1 MRSYLE
7 KKEHF
12 GLRKLSTGLASVL
25 LATTFMTAGHS
36 QTVHADSTNKDDHE
50 STDEN
55 VPENDTK
62 DFMTQDEDN
71 SQEVKINYV
80 NANNETVSTQ
90 IAHLNKGDKIT
101 YAVPDGYKTDNDLA
115 DKFDGEKTEITVNV
129 TKQEVAN
136 PQEQNKQE
144 NAKEVA
150 DNDKQASPSQ
160 QETKKQTEKADSDQ
174 AKAITEKAKTDTV
187 KDDANTAKP
196 ETAKTDSTDQT
207 TKVVKPETKQAE
219 KAETAEKVAEPVKA
233 DSQTA
238 NKDTQAK
245 PSSKLKSSLIDQKAN
260 ESTSVV
266 NANANGQD
274 DNQAKPQKT
283 PLDKSNVEKA
293 TENLLDDSANYF
305 DDTPISSLIDT
316 RANSFMAAPLGVVDS
331 RVNDESNRNLTAR
344 LNALYGASFIATGGG
359 SNPNY
364 PNLTIDNWTDPTA
377 WGMVKTSVGWIYP
390 DRAGNFRASQSDS
403 YLYSGDHNRA
413 SGQHQIGLKD
423 MLAESRLSINAT
435 IDQATANKSTNQD
448 VLLVS
453 IPRLIND
460 PDYGEA
466 GHISGFVGAGLSSS
480 IKINRTIYDKY
491 GNEIG
496 TLWVGTDRN
505 TAQVWFH
512 NTGSNYSS
520 DVNIKFDCDYLNR
533 DLGWPNN
540 YQYMAKTGKTFS
552 EIFANSDGSTVRY
565 DHVYNPAQD
574 DTTYPYNENTTWSN
588 PNNLVAS
595 AYWSV
600 IHMGSFGA
608 GFNQPL
614 NNEFHRVIS
623 FSYQD
628 ETGKIV
634 PVSGVGSLH
643 AITSMRLTNGTDSM
657 NSYRYD
663 LYSVGHSIRLADN
676 LSAKDVYDQTPVGS
690 TSYSMQK
697 DGSILL
703 GYNVNTNQFKY
714 EDWQIQEAID
724 SQYYFNYQ
732 HPEQKDQWLQAT
744 LDAYHKHNMNP
755 VSISGLEQVIDAS
768 SDKHYNALTVDVTPN
783 GDSHTVIDRQQGNTA
798 DGQAGYVQNALVK
811 YVDQNTGKQ
820 ISVQPIMGGQDKDV
834 KFVDNVPSDYV
845 LVNNTDRDFTYHF
858 TYDNNPDKTIYV
870 MPKIV
875 GQSTRNMKENADGL
889 LNYDLSQV
897 RGDPNVQIIQDDD
910 KVFNVDPK
918 DPNSLYNQARAI
930 GDDYDNQDNTIYQQI
945 EQYEQELAK
954 YNKAKAQYIDQ
965 LKTNGLWTN
974 DAVDPSTIKQNL
986 HLDLN
991 DHNNSIRPVVSVTD
1005 LENVEYESSLSPDFK
1020 APQWLKFKTNN
1031 AIPGMYAKLTYM
1043 GITNS
1048 YYGNRKIAKMVVT
1061 LSNVKAGA
1069 LNADGCISI
1078 VDGINNGFW
1087 RDHIAGTDMDIQF
1100 YDDNNNL
1107 ITFGDDAYLTV
1118 GSLNGHSNSTTE
1130 AVKLLSD
1137 GNPVQ
1142 LPQSGVKVHA
1152 DGGMYMDDGKDY
1164 PEALGLPSSFDN
1176 WDSSTEPNRIFG
1188 SAMIHVKGN
1197 HIKLRT
1203 YNLNDYTQNDNIG
1216 TNDPWFIWS
1225 TLMPQMSFDQ
1235 QPPKL
1240 VLHYHNNVLQE
1251 SISPEY
1257 KIIQQKPDGT
1267 SVTLT
1272 DIHPTFE
1279 RTGAVNLVDKSVDWY
1294 IPSYLYNVYEYEPNY
1309 SDGWSVS
1316 IDPLSGQ
1323 TYNDLSGVGENIGWL
1338 ITDQGVLENNKA
1350 YHDATGSNFIGF
1362 HDYDNIEIFDP
1373 DHQSS
1378 YSTHVDLSL
1387 PTPEYSGYVSFVD
1400 NSPVGKDYPKEPNSA
1415 GLIGLFGSNDPL
1427 QMHDNTTTIHYGV
1440 ERDWRVIED
1449 MPDGSQK
1456 VVFELKGA
1464 IPLLPDGKYG
1474 VNHDYN
1480 WLRQYLPYGHGLNQS
1495 IIVPG
1500 LGDSTFYNFNVDTK
1514 DGYTTVFSN
1523 LDQDA
1528 QYLNYNQAINLYR
1541 NADGTWTFDL
1551 FCGDGSE
1558 YSTLAPSHD
1567 WHIKY
1572 TPTITQTQEN
1582 DQSHFVIQQQNPN
1595 PVDHGDLY
1603 QQKIGDRSVLYRFS
1617 TSGHR
1622 TKYHN
1627 EVTGQDTYG
1636 NWTIDHFYAPDSQ
1649 GVIHDLGSAEFTQ
1662 DSAGQWGF
1670 WDVFNKYAP
1679 EGYMFQPDEVYT
1691 PYGKGPNIIPG
1702 YDLQSTVADS
1712 GTVHFDGNSSW
1723 ITFDNLD
1730 TPDDVAN
1737 MVSGN
1742 HTVTI
1747 SYTPVK
1753 NQNTISY
1760 QLTDPTN
1767 PDKNIHDH
1775 FNTGLA
1781 DAITTDQV
1789 GTIGLNSYKNAVN
1802 KNMYESY
1809 QTVLQNSYVDS
1820 IKVSVNGQDKVY
1832 KFRINGDNTISII
1845 LPDGR
1850 TMTES
1855 QYEAYAKQNLDPIRG
1870 FSLKT
1875 VTDRDG
1881 NVRISPESM
1890 VAVSDETLPVN
1901 SDDYS
1906 TNDGALTNERNDD
1919 LPTMFRMYAP
1929 SITYNL
1935 QAMGN
1940 KKTQED
1946 ANNEHVSD
1954 TFTIHYNIPEQ
1965 MSNYTDSTTEN
1976 DVYKIVASRDQHT
1989 EYDWEDLGYAN
2000 PIYDMEPDGN
2010 GGYEMV
2016 QVGSEEAYGYV
2027 PHQIDTGWYDA
2038 DLGSD
2043 DANQISVDDIVAN
2056 KLSDSA
2062 PFVFNDKATPMQAGG
2077 YRLVIYG
2084 YDKSGKRVDLTND
2097 LSHFVTIN
2105 RSDGSTDY
2113 YFAPYYNKGLSNF
2126 TDYIGNYLNDDTL
2139 SNDIYVTYEPI
2150 AQTKPIEYVDVR
2162 DYPDKDQGQL
2172 VATDQISGMQS
2183 STVTVQYHIP
2193 AGYVKDE
2200 TGNEEVPDTYTFNPD
2215 DNNTPIIVYIHAVS
2229 NINQDSHTYH
2239 RTIKFAGDFDGS
2251 SITWDNDGLETVIE
2265 EGGNTGSSFNF
2276 APGVSVKVIP
2286 DNDGNIGTGSWD
2298 FSHSES
2304 TNTLTGE
2311 TTDGEWI
2318 PDTGGFRATQ
2328 VGLTYDPATKTVRG
2342 LRGILNLPEG
2352 YHAYL
2357 NGDRNNKITEINEAT
2372 IDQESPDQDIVITI
2386 TKGDVGQKVEYV
2398 DDNGNVVGQEENPL
2412 EGQIGDK
2419 VSLNLAIP
2427 AGYDLA
2433 KSQSDPSVNITSS
2446 DPNNPVADI
2455 TITKEGVSKIHVT
2468 MSLIPVYHYDPKT
2481 PEDVLPGKDPDDSN
2495 NYFPQGVGK
2504 YDLNRTITRTI
2515 NVNLPSGGYTII
2527 QKVVLYR
2534 DAWVNPGNKAVT
2546 FMDSDTDHGYGKG
2559 TGWKFDAKN
2568 SSETVIQ
2575 TSGMGAFK
2583 QFNAPQVDGY
2593 APSISTV
2600 NEYAPLPDD
2609 LNTIVNINYAKTDNQ
2624 VTVVYDDVDQTGKEI
2639 TRYHMNKDAQGNGI
2653 GVTLT
2658 VPDGYDFATETDRNI
2673 FDQINS
2679 GNSASIPTNYGNPSL
2694 FTIHFKEKMQ
2704 DIANSDPAAQR
2715 TIKRQ
2720 VVIVNPDNTRD
2731 SVTIEVHMKRQAI
2744 YNEVTK
2750 STHYGDWKVASV
2762 PVTIYDHNLDNDEN
2776 DGIVTGDLLKG
2787 DKNDEFNKFFGNNTA
2802 VVTEVN
2808 GHTAVIIPR
2817 INIPTQNG
2825 YATMID
2831 NANSSGVNLSN
2842 EYVPMEVLLM
2852 NTGDKIN
2859 DQLGTETTDMTV
2871 TNTDNSGFDQ
2881 DQDLTKTIVAHYV
2894 ADEHEMTY
2902 KYVDIDNNQT
2912 IKGDSVIGN
2921 AGDTVDLDNELPDGY
2936 KLADGQTNFPDSY
2949 TFSAN
2954 DKRNQTKIVY
2964 VKNTNKPDRML
2975 APITSTTVELYTG
2988 KIYPDNQV
2996 RLQAT
3001 DFGKVYQRY
3010 LKDPTED
3017 NAFAVLQQLF
3027 PGLDKSDSIFG
3038 SGRGTIYDTTEF
3050 YSTAIN
3056 GHTLR
3061 SRFEHLSDTPMS
3073 ARSALDSFAD
3083 AISDLRDA
3091 DGKHARGGCIVAGSF
3106 KLIVSRDGKRQELT
3120 TKFDTHLPNA
3130 DKSDYLNQRYQLGSV
3145 VRYNKVSKGTVNG
3158 MPVSGFVPEYGP
3170 ISKSSDYEDMEK
3182 AVNDNSESEAEQILS
3197 KMVKQYHVGD
3207 KVIIDDMDVLNYLFP
3222 NIGGKEIY
3230 MSNDDSN
3237 ALGVIKAIYSGAK
3250 DQFEYLNE
3258 HPVENDDTPRPIIGY
3273 VPLVITPKGN
3283 ADDETVSATLQFG
3296 NDMEQI
3302 RQQYAERHPNHL
3314 INV

>member
-36 QTVHADSTNKDDHE
+36 QTVHADSTDKDDHE
-50 STDEN
+50 ATNEN

-80 NANNETVSTQ
+80 DANNETVSTQ

-101 YAVPDGYKTDNDLA
+101 YAVPDGYKADNDLT
-115 DKFDGEKTEITVNV
+115 DKFDGEKTEITVKV
-129 TKQEVAN
+129 TKQETAK

-144 NAKEVA
+144 NAEEVA
-150 DNDKQASPSQ
+150 DSDKQTSPSQ
-160 QETKKQTEKADSDQ
+160 EETKKQTEKADTDQ
-174 AKAITEKAKTDTV
+174 AKPSAEKAKTDTV
-187 KDDANTAKP
+187 KDDANIAKQ

-219 KAETAEKVAEPVKA
+219 PAETTEKVAEPTKA
-233 DSQTA
+233 DNQTA
-238 NKDTQAK
+238 NKEAQAK
-245 PSSKLKSSLIDQKAN
+245 PSSELKSSLIDQKAN

-274 DNQAKPQKT
+274 DNQTKPQKT

-305 DDTPISSLIDT
+305 DDTPISSLIDN

-344 LNALYGASFIATGGG
+344 LNALYGVSFIATGGG

-390 DRAGNFRASQSDS
+390 DRLNNYKANRSDS
-403 YLYSGDHNRA
+403 YLYSGNHDKDTGTHA
-413 SGQHQIGLKD
+413 MGIKD
-423 MLAESRLSINAT
+423 MLWQTGFNIDAT
-435 IDQATANKSTNQD
+435 IDVKTANASKNND
-448 VLLVS
+448 VLIAS

-460 PDYGEA
+460 PAFSES
-466 GHISGFVGAGLSSS
+466 GHLGNWGGAGLGAH
-480 IKINRTIYDKY
+480 INNNNTIYDSY
-491 GNEIG
+491 GNQIG
-496 TLWVGTDRN
+496 YLWLTSDRN
-505 TAQVWFH
+505 TELVYFH

-520 DVNIKFDCDYLNR
+520 DINIKFDNPNFTNR
-533 DLGWPNN
+533 DLGWPDN
-540 YQYMAKTGKTFS
+540 YQYMIKTGNTFS
-552 EIFANSDGSTVRY
+552 EIFINPDGTTSRY
-565 DHVYNPAQD
+565 DHSPLASQNDNTWVEGSDQHRDPNSNISTSSFWHTMYVNGSKRRVNG
-574 DTTYPYNENTTWSN
+574 DTPMNHQY
-588 PNNLVAS
+588 
-595 AYWSV
+595 
-600 IHMGSFGA
+600 
-608 GFNQPL
+608 
-614 NNEFHRVIS
+614 HRVFS

-628 ETGKIV
+628 KSGKNV
-634 PVSGVGSLH
+634 PVTGTNSPH
-643 AITSMRLTNGTDSM
+643 ARTYMKLTDGTQILS
-657 NSYRYD
+657 SFRYD
-663 LYSVGHSIRLADN
+663 IGLSNTNNIRLADN
-676 LSAKDVYDQTPVGS
+676 LSAQEVYDQTPMGD
-690 TSYSMQK
+690 TSYSLQK
-697 DGSILL
+697 DGSVLI
-703 GYNVNTNQFKY
+703 GYNFNINQLY
-714 EDWQIQEAID
+714 YNDNMINDAVD

-732 HPEQKDQWLQAT
+732 HPEQKEDWRQAT
-744 LDAYHKHNMNP
+744 LNAYHKNGMHPTN
-755 VSISGLEQVIDAS
+755 VGDFEQYIYPAN
-768 SDKHYNALTVDVTPN
+768 DKAYNSLVVEVTPDTN
-783 GDSHTVIDRQQGNTA
+783 TQTSADHQQGNTA
-798 DGQAGYVQNALVK
+798 DGQAGYMQNAMVK

-834 KFVDNVPSDYV
+834 KFVANVPTNYV
-845 LVNNTDRDFTYHF
+845 LTDFNNLDFTYHF
-858 TYDNNPDKTIYV
+858 RHDNNPDKIIYV
-870 MPKIV
+870 LPKIV
-875 GQSTRNMKENADGL
+875 GTSTSKLKQNASNLLEFELKRARSDSNIRLIEDSLVTYNFSSKIDG
-889 LNYDLSQV
+889 DLM
-897 RGDPNVQIIQDDD
+897 N
-910 KVFNVDPK
+910 K
-918 DPNSLYNQARAI
+918 ARALAV
-930 GDDYDNQDNTIYQQI
+930 DYDNQALD
-945 EQYEQELAK
+945 
-954 YNKAKAQYIDQ
+954 IDQ
-965 LKTNGLWTN
+965 
-974 DAVDPSTIKQNL
+974 Q
-986 HLDLN
+986 
-991 DHNNSIRPVVSVTD
+991 
-1005 LENVEYESSLSPDFK
+1005 
-1020 APQWLKFKTNN
+1020 
-1031 AIPGMYAKLTYM
+1031 
-1043 GITNS
+1043 
-1048 YYGNRKIAKMVVT
+1048 
-1061 LSNVKAGA
+1061 
-1069 LNADGCISI
+1069 
-1078 VDGINNGFW
+1078 
-1087 RDHIAGTDMDIQF
+1087 
-1100 YDDNNNL
+1100 
-1107 ITFGDDAYLTV
+1107 
-1118 GSLNGHSNSTTE
+1118 
-1130 AVKLLSD
+1130 
-1137 GNPVQ
+1137 
-1142 LPQSGVKVHA
+1142 
-1152 DGGMYMDDGKDY
+1152 
-1164 PEALGLPSSFDN
+1164 
-1176 WDSSTEPNRIFG
+1176 
-1188 SAMIHVKGN
+1188 
-1197 HIKLRT
+1197 
-1203 YNLNDYTQNDNIG
+1203 LNDYFAKKAQGQN
-1216 TNDPWFIWS
+1216 
-1225 TLMPQMSFDQ
+1225 PQ
-1235 QPPKL
+1235 L
-1240 VLHYHNNVLQE
+1240 VIHYHEGQLQE

-1257 KIIQQKPDGT
+1257 KIVQQKPDGT
-1267 SVTLT
+1267 TAVLQ
-1272 DIHPTFE
+1272 DIRPTFS

-1294 IPSYLYNVYEYEPNY
+1294 VPSYLYERRSDGSLIPNY
-1309 SDGWSVS
+1309 SDGWSFS

-1323 TYNDLSGVGENIGWL
+1323 MYSGLSGVGENIGWL
-1338 ITDQGVLENNKA
+1338 ITDQGRLERNKD
-1350 YHDATGSNFIGF
+1350 YHDATGADFIGF
-1362 HDYDNIEIFDP
+1362 HDYDNIDIFAH

-1378 YSTHVDLSL
+1378 YATHVDLSL

-1427 QMHDNTTTIHYGV
+1427 QMHDNTTTIHYGA

-1495 IIVPG
+1495 IIAPG
-1500 LGDSTFYNFNVDTK
+1500 DGDSTFYNFNVDTK

-1541 NADGTWTFDL
+1541 NVDGTWTFDL
-1551 FCGDGSE
+1551 FAGDGSE

-1572 TPTITQTQEN
+1572 TPTITQTTEN

-1649 GVIHDLGSAEFTQ
+1649 GVIHDLGPAEFTQ

-1723 ITFDNLD
+1723 IVFDNLD

-1742 HTVTI
+1742 HTITI
-1747 SYTPVK
+1747 SYTPNK
-1753 NQNTISY
+1753 NSNTIAY
-1760 QLTDPTN
+1760 KLTDPTN
-1767 PDKNIHDH
+1767 PTKDIHDH
-1775 FNTGLA
+1775 FNTSLT

-1809 QTVLQNSYVDS
+1809 QTILQNSYVDA
-1820 IKVSVNGQDKVY
+1820 IDVKVDGQVKTY
-1832 KFRINGDNTISII
+1832 KFQINGNNSVSII

-1850 TMTES
+1850 TMTEE
-1855 QYEAYAKQNLDPIRG
+1855 QYEAYAKQNFDPIRG

-1881 NVRISPESM
+1881 NLHVSPESM
-1890 VAVSDETLPVN
+1890 VVVSDETLPVN
-1901 SDDYS
+1901 SGDFS

-1919 LPTMFRMYAP
+1919 LPAMFRFYAP

-2000 PIYDMEPDGN
+2000 PIYDIEPDGN
-2010 GGYEMV
+2010 GGYMMV

-2027 PHQIDTGWYDA
+2027 PHQIDTGWYDD

-2077 YRLVIYG
+2077 YRLVIYS

-2172 VATDQISGMQS
+2172 VASDQISGMQS

-2193 AGYVKDE
+2193 IGYVEDE
-2200 TGNEEVPDTYTFNPD
+2200 TGNEEVPSTYTFNPD
-2215 DNNTPIIVYIHAVS
+2215 DNDTPIIVYIHAVS
-2229 NINQDSHTYH
+2229 NTTHDSHTFH
-2239 RTIKFAGDFDGS
+2239 RTIKFVGDFDGS
-2251 SITWDNDGLETVIE
+2251 SITWDNS
-2265 EGGNTGSSFNF
+2265 NT
-2276 APGVSVKVIP
+2276 ITP
-2286 DNDGNIGTGSWD
+2286 DNDGNIGNGSWD

-2311 TTDGEWI
+2311 KTEGEWTAD
-2318 PDTGGFRATQ
+2318 PNGSGDYTK
-2328 VGLTYDPATKTVRG
+2328 VGLAYDPATKTVRG

-2357 NGDRNNKITEINEAT
+2357 NGDRNQEITEIDEAT

-2398 DDNGNVVGQEENPL
+2398 DDNGNVVGQEDDPL

-2433 KSQSDPSVNITSS
+2433 KTQSDPSVNITSS
-2446 DPNNPVADI
+2446 DPDNPVADI

-2495 NYFPQGVGK
+2495 NYFPQGVDK

-2515 NVNLPSGGYTII
+2515 NVNLPDGGYTII

-2534 DAWVNPGNKAVT
+2534 DAWVNPGSKAIT

-2568 SSETVIQ
+2568 SSETIIQ
-2575 TSGMGAFK
+2575 ASGMGAFK

-2609 LNTIVNINYAKTDNQ
+2609 LNTIVNIDYAKTDNQ
-2624 VTVVYDDVDQTGKEI
+2624 ITVVYDDVDQTGKEI
-2639 TRYHMNKDAQGNGI
+2639 TRYHMNKDSQGNGI

-2679 GNSASIPTNYGNPSL
+2679 GNSASISTNYGNPSL

-2704 DIANSDPAAQR
+2704 DIADSDPAAQR

-2750 STHYGDWKVASV
+2750 ATHYGDWKVDSV
-2762 PVTIYDHNLDNDEN
+2762 PVTIYDHAKDNDEN

-3001 DFGKVYQRY
+3001 DFGNVYQRY

-3027 PGLDKSDSIFG
+3027 PGLDKSDSILG
-3038 SGRGTIYDTTEF
+3038 SGRGTVSVTTGF

-3056 GHTLR
+3056 GHTWPG
-3061 SRFEHLSDTPMS
+3061 LSEWSNIPMS

-3091 DGKHARGGCIVAGSF
+3091 DGKHARSGCIVAGSF

-3145 VRYNKVSKGTVNG
+3145 VRYNKVFKGTVNG
-3158 MPVSGFVPEYGP
+3158 MPVSGLVPEYGP
-3170 ISKSSDYEDMEK
+3170 ITVSGDYEDMEK

-3207 KVIIDDMDVLNYLFP
+3207 KVRIDDMDVLNYLFP

-3230 MSNDDSN
+3230 MPNDDSN

-3258 HPVENDDTPRPIIGY
+3258 HPVKNDDTPRPIIGY

-3302 RQQYAERHPNHL
+3302 RQQYAERHSHQR

>member
-50 STDEN
+50 ATDEN

-80 NANNETVSTQ
+80 DANNETVSTQ

-115 DKFDGEKTEITVNV
+115 DKFDGEKTEITVKV

-160 QETKKQTEKADSDQ
+160 QETKKQTAKADSDQ

-219 KAETAEKVAEPVKA
+219 KAETTEKVAEPVKA

-245 PSSKLKSSLIDQKAN
+245 PSSELKSSLIDQKAN

-274 DNQAKPQKT
+274 NNQVMSQKT

-316 RANSFMAAPLGVVDS
+316 RANSFMATPLGVVDS

-390 DRAGNFRASQSDS
+390 DQAGNFRASQSDS
-403 YLYSGDHNRA
+403 YLYSGDHNKA

-423 MLAESRLSINAT
+423 MLAENYLSINAT

-466 GHISGFVGAGLSSS
+466 GHLSGFGGAGLGPR
-480 IKINRTIYDKY
+480 ININRTIYDKY

-533 DLGWPNN
+533 DLGWPDN

-574 DTTYPYNENTTWSN
+574 DTTYRYNENTTWSN
-588 PNNLVAS
+588 PNNLGAS

-600 IHMGSFGA
+600 ISMGSFGA

-614 NNEFHRVIS
+614 NDEFHRVMS

-628 ETGKIV
+628 KTGQIV
-634 PVSGVGSLH
+634 PVSSVGGLH
-643 AITSMRLTNGTDSM
+643 AITSMRLTNGTDSID
-657 NSYRYD
+657 SYRYD
-663 LYSVGHSIRLADN
+663 LYTVGNPIRLADN
-676 LSAKDVYDQTPVGS
+676 LSAQDVYDQTPTGS

-697 DGSILL
+697 DGSVLL
-703 GYNVNTNQFKY
+703 GYNVNANQFKY

-744 LDAYHKHNMNP
+744 LDAYHKHDMNP
-755 VSISGLEQVIDAS
+755 VSISSFEQWIGAS
-768 SDKHYNALTVDVTPN
+768 SDKNYNALAVDVTPN

-798 DGQAGYVQNALVK
+798 DGQAGYMQNALVK

-834 KFVDNVPSDYV
+834 KFVANVPTNYV
-845 LVNNTDRDFTYHF
+845 LTDFNNLDFTYHF
-858 TYDNNPDKTIYV
+858 RHDNNPDKIIYV
-870 MPKIV
+870 LPKIV
-875 GQSTRNMKENADGL
+875 GTSTSKLKQNASNLLDFELKRARSDSNIRLIEDSLVTYNFSSKIDGDLMK
-889 LNYDLSQV
+889 
-897 RGDPNVQIIQDDD
+897 
-910 KVFNVDPK
+910 K
-918 DPNSLYNQARAI
+918 ARALAV
-930 GDDYDNQDNTIYQQI
+930 DYDNQALD
-945 EQYEQELAK
+945 
-954 YNKAKAQYIDQ
+954 IDQ
-965 LKTNGLWTN
+965 
-974 DAVDPSTIKQNL
+974 Q
-986 HLDLN
+986 
-991 DHNNSIRPVVSVTD
+991 
-1005 LENVEYESSLSPDFK
+1005 
-1020 APQWLKFKTNN
+1020 
-1031 AIPGMYAKLTYM
+1031 
-1043 GITNS
+1043 
-1048 YYGNRKIAKMVVT
+1048 
-1061 LSNVKAGA
+1061 
-1069 LNADGCISI
+1069 
-1078 VDGINNGFW
+1078 
-1087 RDHIAGTDMDIQF
+1087 
-1100 YDDNNNL
+1100 
-1107 ITFGDDAYLTV
+1107 
-1118 GSLNGHSNSTTE
+1118 
-1130 AVKLLSD
+1130 
-1137 GNPVQ
+1137 
-1142 LPQSGVKVHA
+1142 
-1152 DGGMYMDDGKDY
+1152 
-1164 PEALGLPSSFDN
+1164 
-1176 WDSSTEPNRIFG
+1176 
-1188 SAMIHVKGN
+1188 
-1197 HIKLRT
+1197 
-1203 YNLNDYTQNDNIG
+1203 LNDYFSKKAQGQNPN
-1216 TNDPWFIWS
+1216 
-1225 TLMPQMSFDQ
+1225 
-1235 QPPKL
+1235 L
-1240 VLHYHNNVLQE
+1240 VIHYHEGKLQE

-1257 KIIQQKPDGT
+1257 KIVQQKPDGT

-1294 IPSYLYNVYEYEPNY
+1294 KGYTNWYYGYFDKNGTIHKDDHIT
-1309 SDGWSVS
+1309 DGWQLTNAGGLDVSAITNWSHYKEYPTIWIMNPDFAKKDIYSGSASDLDIGGRHDTSINRSTDGSIAHMLAVGALATGATTNELRMKFSS
-1316 IDPLSGQ
+1316 IDNIPQIDGYQALLD
-1323 TYNDLSGVGENIGWL
+1323 YNPYNYG
-1338 ITDQGVLENNKA
+1338 
-1350 YHDATGSNFIGF
+1350 HDDDHTSYGTANF
-1362 HDYDNIEIFDP
+1362 
-1373 DHQSS
+1373 
-1378 YSTHVDLSL
+1378 
-1387 PTPEYSGYVSFVD
+1387 
-1400 NSPVGKDYPKEPNSA
+1400 
-1415 GLIGLFGSNDPL
+1415 IGLFGSNDPL
-1427 QMHDNTTTIHYGV
+1427 QMHDNTTTIHYAT

-1456 VVFELKGA
+1456 VVFELKGT

-1495 IIVPG
+1495 IIAPG
-1500 LGDSTFYNFNVDTK
+1500 DGDSTFYNFKVDTK

-1528 QYLNYNQAINLYR
+1528 QYLNYNQAINLWR

-1551 FCGDGSE
+1551 FAGDGSE

-1572 TPTITQTQEN
+1572 TPTITQTTEN

-1622 TKYHN
+1622 IKYHN

-1723 ITFDNLD
+1723 IVFDNLD

-1742 HTVTI
+1742 HTITI
-1747 SYTPVK
+1747 SYTPNK
-1753 NQNTISY
+1753 NSNTIAY
-1760 QLTDPTN
+1760 KLTDPTN
-1767 PDKNIHDH
+1767 PTKDIHDH

-1809 QTVLQNSYVDS
+1809 QTILQNSYVDS
-1820 IKVSVNGQDKVY
+1820 IDAKVDGQVKTY
-1832 KFRINGDNTISII
+1832 KFQINGNNSVSII

-1850 TMTES
+1850 TMTEE

-1881 NVRISPESM
+1881 NLHVSPESM
-1890 VAVSDETLPVN
+1890 VVVSDETLPVN
-1901 SDDYS
+1901 SGDFS

-1919 LPTMFRMYAP
+1919 LPAMFRFYAP

-1965 MSNYTDSTTEN
+1965 MANYTDSTTEN

-2000 PIYDMEPDGN
+2000 PIYDIEPDGN

-2027 PHQIDTGWYDA
+2027 PHQIDTGWYDD

-2172 VATDQISGMQS
+2172 VASDQISGMQS

-2193 AGYVKDE
+2193 AGYVEDE
-2200 TGNEEVPDTYTFNPD
+2200 TGNEEVPSTYTFNPD
-2215 DNNTPIIVYIHAVS
+2215 DNDTPIIVYIHAVS
-2229 NINQDSHTYH
+2229 NTTHDSHTFH
-2239 RTIKFAGDFDGS
+2239 RTIKFAGDFNGS
-2251 SITWDNDGLETVIE
+2251 SITWDNS
-2265 EGGNTGSSFNF
+2265 NT
-2276 APGVSVKVIP
+2276 ITP
-2286 DNDGNIGTGSWD
+2286 DNDGNIGNGSWD

-2311 TTDGEWI
+2311 KTEGEWTAD
-2318 PDTGGFRATQ
+2318 PNGSGDYTK
-2328 VGLTYDPATKTVRG
+2328 VGLAYDPATKTVRG

-2357 NGDRNNKITEINEAT
+2357 NGDRNNEITEIDEAT

-2398 DDNGNVVGQEENPL
+2398 DDNGNVVGQEDDPL

-2515 NVNLPSGGYTII
+2515 NVNLPDGGYTIV

-2568 SSETVIQ
+2568 SSETIIQ
-2575 TSGMGAFK
+2575 ASGMGAFK

-2609 LNTIVNINYAKTDNQ
+2609 LNTIVNIDYAKTDNQ
-2624 VTVVYDDVDQTGKEI
+2624 ITVVYDDVDQTGKEI
-2639 TRYHMNKDAQGNGI
+2639 TRYHMNKDSQGNGI

-2679 GNSASIPTNYGNPSL
+2679 GNSASISTNYGNPSL

-2704 DIANSDPAAQR
+2704 DIADSDPAAQR

-2750 STHYGDWKVASV
+2750 ATHYGDWKVASV

-2975 APITSTTVELYTG
+2975 SPITSTTVELYTG

-3010 LKDPTED
+3010 LKDSTED
-3017 NAFAVLQQLF
+3017 NALAVLQQLF
-3027 PGLDKSDSIFG
+3027 PGLDKSDSILG
-3038 SGRGTIYDTTEF
+3038 SGRGTVSVTTKF

-3061 SRFEHLSDTPMS
+3061 GLSKRSDTPMS

-3091 DGKHARGGCIVAGSF
+3091 DGKHARGGCIVDGSF

-3158 MPVSGFVPEYGP
+3158 MPVSGLVPKYGP
-3170 ISKSSDYEDMEK
+3170 ISKSSDYEDMKK

-3207 KVIIDDMDVLNYLFP
+3207 KVRIDDMDVLNYLFP

-3230 MSNDDSN
+3230 MPNDDSN
-3237 ALGVIKAIYSGAK
+3237 ALGVVKAIYSGAK

-3302 RQQYAERHPNHL
+3302 RQQYAERHPNHY

>member
-50 STDEN
+50 ATDEN

-80 NANNETVSTQ
+80 DANNETVSTQ

-101 YAVPDGYKTDNDLA
+101 YAVPNGYKTDNDLA
-115 DKFDGEKTEITVNV
+115 DKFDGEKTEITVKV

-160 QETKKQTEKADSDQ
+160 QETKKQIEKADSDQ
-174 AKAITEKAKTDTV
+174 AKAITEKTKTDTV

-196 ETAKTDSTDQT
+196 ET
-207 TKVVKPETKQAE
+207 KQAE
-219 KAETAEKVAEPVKA
+219 KAETTENVAEPVKA
-233 DSQTA
+233 DNPTA

-245 PSSKLKSSLIDQKAN
+245 PSSELKSSLIDQKAN

-274 DNQAKPQKT
+274 NNQAKPQKT
-283 PLDKSNVEKA
+283 PLDKSNIEKA

-364 PNLTIDNWTDPTA
+364 PNLTINNWTDPTA

-390 DRAGNFRASQSDS
+390 DQAGNFRASQSDS
-403 YLYSGDHNRA
+403 YLYSGDHNKA
-413 SGQHQIGLKD
+413 VGQRQVGLKD
-423 MLAESRLSINAT
+423 IMWDNHLQINAT

-460 PDYGEA
+460 PEYGES
-466 GHISGFVGAGLSSS
+466 GHISGFGGAGLGPR
-480 IKINRTIYDKY
+480 ININRTIYDKY

-588 PNNLVAS
+588 PNNLGAS

-600 IHMGSFGA
+600 ISMGSFGA

-614 NNEFHRVIS
+614 NNEFHRVMS

-628 ETGKIV
+628 KTGKIV
-634 PVSGVGSLH
+634 PVSGVGGLH
-643 AITSMRLTNGTDSM
+643 AITSMRLTNGTDSIG
-657 NSYRYD
+657 SYRYD
-663 LYSVGHSIRLADN
+663 LYNVGHSIRLADN

-703 GYNVNTNQFKY
+703 GYNVNANQFKY

-755 VSISGLEQVIDAS
+755 VSISSLEQWIGAS
-768 SDKHYNALTVDVTPN
+768 SDKNYNALAVDVTPN

-798 DGQAGYVQNALVK
+798 DGQAGYMQNALVK

-834 KFVDNVPSDYV
+834 KFVANVPTNYV
-845 LVNNTDRDFTYHF
+845 LTDFNNLDFTYHF
-858 TYDNNPDKTIYV
+858 RHDNNPDKIIYV
-870 MPKIV
+870 LPKIV
-875 GQSTRNMKENADGL
+875 GTSTFKLKQNASNLLDFELKRARSDSNIRLIEDSLVTYNFSSKIDGDLMKKAL
-889 LNYDLSQV
+889 ALAV
-897 RGDPNVQIIQDDD
+897 
-910 KVFNVDPK
+910 
-918 DPNSLYNQARAI
+918 
-930 GDDYDNQDNTIYQQI
+930 DYDNQALD
-945 EQYEQELAK
+945 
-954 YNKAKAQYIDQ
+954 IDQ
-965 LKTNGLWTN
+965 
-974 DAVDPSTIKQNL
+974 Q
-986 HLDLN
+986 
-991 DHNNSIRPVVSVTD
+991 
-1005 LENVEYESSLSPDFK
+1005 
-1020 APQWLKFKTNN
+1020 
-1031 AIPGMYAKLTYM
+1031 
-1043 GITNS
+1043 
-1048 YYGNRKIAKMVVT
+1048 
-1061 LSNVKAGA
+1061 
-1069 LNADGCISI
+1069 
-1078 VDGINNGFW
+1078 
-1087 RDHIAGTDMDIQF
+1087 
-1100 YDDNNNL
+1100 
-1107 ITFGDDAYLTV
+1107 
-1118 GSLNGHSNSTTE
+1118 
-1130 AVKLLSD
+1130 
-1137 GNPVQ
+1137 
-1142 LPQSGVKVHA
+1142 
-1152 DGGMYMDDGKDY
+1152 
-1164 PEALGLPSSFDN
+1164 
-1176 WDSSTEPNRIFG
+1176 
-1188 SAMIHVKGN
+1188 
-1197 HIKLRT
+1197 
-1203 YNLNDYTQNDNIG
+1203 LNDYFAKKAQGQNPN
-1216 TNDPWFIWS
+1216 
-1225 TLMPQMSFDQ
+1225 
-1235 QPPKL
+1235 L
-1240 VLHYHNNVLQE
+1240 VIHYHEGRLQE
-1251 SISPEY
+1251 SIAPEY

-1294 IPSYLYNVYEYEPNY
+1294 KGYTNWYYGYFDKNGTIHKDDRIT
-1309 SDGWSVS
+1309 DGWQLTNAGGLDVSAITSWSHYKEYPTIWIMNPDFAKKDIYSGNASNLDIGDQRDTNINRSTDGSIAHMLAIGTLTTGATTHELRMKFSS
-1316 IDPLSGQ
+1316 IDNIPQIDGYQALLD
-1323 TYNDLSGVGENIGWL
+1323 YNPYNYG
-1338 ITDQGVLENNKA
+1338 
-1350 YHDATGSNFIGF
+1350 HDDDHTGYGTANF
-1362 HDYDNIEIFDP
+1362 
-1373 DHQSS
+1373 
-1378 YSTHVDLSL
+1378 V
-1387 PTPEYSGYVSFVD
+1387 
-1400 NSPVGKDYPKEPNSA
+1400 
-1415 GLIGLFGSNDPL
+1415 GLFGSNDPL

-1474 VNHDYN
+1474 ANHDYN

-1495 IIVPG
+1495 IIAPG
-1500 LGDSTFYNFNVDTK
+1500 AGDSTFYNFNVDTK

-1551 FCGDGSE
+1551 FAGDGSE

-1572 TPTITQTQEN
+1572 TPTITQTTEN

-1723 ITFDNLD
+1723 IVFDNLD

-1753 NQNTISY
+1753 NQNTIAY
-1760 QLTDPTN
+1760 KLTDPTN
-1767 PDKNIHDH
+1767 PTKDIHDH

-1809 QTVLQNSYVDS
+1809 QTILQNSYVDS
-1820 IKVSVNGQDKVY
+1820 IDVKVDGQIKTY
-1832 KFRINGDNTISII
+1832 KFQINGDNTISII

-1890 VAVSDETLPVN
+1890 VVVSDETLPVN
-1901 SDDYS
+1901 SDDFS

-1919 LPTMFRMYAP
+1919 LPAMFRFYAP
-1929 SITYNL
+1929 EITYNL

-2027 PHQIDTGWYDA
+2027 PHQIDTGWYD
-2038 DLGSD
+2038 D
-2043 DANQISVDDIVAN
+2043 DINDDNANQISIDDIVGN

-2172 VATDQISGMQS
+2172 VASDQISGMQS

-2200 TGNEEVPDTYTFNPD
+2200 TGNEEVPSTYTFNPD

-2229 NINQDSHTYH
+2229 NTTHDNHTFH
-2239 RTIKFAGDFDGS
+2239 RTIKFAGDFNGS
-2251 SITWDNDGLETVIE
+2251 SITWDNGGLATVIE
-2265 EGGNTGSSFNF
+2265 LGGDTGSSFKF
-2276 APGVSVKVIP
+2276 EPGLNVEVKP
-2286 DNDGNIGTGSWD
+2286 DSEGNIGTGSWN

-2318 PDTGGFRATQ
+2318 PHTVGFYATQ

-2357 NGDRNNKITEINEAT
+2357 NGDRNNEITEIDEAT
-2372 IDQESPDQDIVITI
+2372 IDQESPNQDIVITI

-2398 DDNGNVVGQEENPL
+2398 DDDGNVVGQEENPL

-2495 NYFPQGVGK
+2495 NYFPQGVDK

-2515 NVNLPSGGYTII
+2515 NVNLPDGGYTII

-2534 DAWVNPGNKAVT
+2534 DAWVNPGNKAIT
-2546 FMDSDTDHGYGKG
+2546 FMDADTDHGYGKG

-2568 SSETVIQ
+2568 SSETIIQ
-2575 TSGMGAFK
+2575 ASGMGAFK

-2609 LNTIVNINYAKTDNQ
+2609 LNTIVNIDYAKTDNQ

-2653 GVTLT
+2653 GVKLT
-2658 VPDGYDFATETDRNI
+2658 VPDGYEFASETDRNN

-2679 GNSASIPTNYGNPSL
+2679 GSSTGIDTHYGNPNL
-2694 FTIHFKEKMQ
+2694 FTIHFREKVK
-2704 DIANSDPAAQR
+2704 DIADSDPAAKR

-2731 SVTIEVHMKRQAI
+2731 SVIIEVHMKRQAI

-2750 STHYGDWKVASV
+2750 ATHYGDWKVDSV
-2762 PVTIYDHNLDNDEN
+2762 PVTIYDHSEEKDDK
-2776 DGIVTGDLLKG
+2776 DGIFTRDLLQRDDEKDET
-2787 DKNDEFNKFFGNNTA
+2787 DKTPEEIEKEIQTKKEIEKFFGNNTA

-2808 GHTAVIIPR
+2808 GHTAVVIPR
-2817 INIPTQNG
+2817 INIPQEDG

-2859 DQLGTETTDMTV
+2859 DQLGTETQDMTI

-2881 DQDLTKTIVAHYV
+2881 AQDLDKTIVAHYV
-2894 ADEHEMTY
+2894 EDEHEMTY
-2902 KYVDIDNNQT
+2902 KYVDIDDGQT

-2936 KLADGQTNFPDSY
+2936 ELADGQINFPDSY
-2949 TFSAN
+2949 TFSDS

-2964 VKNTNKPDRML
+2964 VKNTEKPAKML
-2975 APITSTTVELYTG
+2975 SPITSTTVKLYSG
-2988 KIYPDNQV
+2988 SIYPDDQV
-2996 RLQAT
+2996 RLKAT
-3001 DFGKVYQRY
+3001 DFGKLYQKY
-3010 LKDPTED
+3010 LKNPTED

-3027 PGLDKSDSIFG
+3027 PGLDKSDTILG
-3038 SGRGTIYDTTEF
+3038 SGTGSISGTSGF
-3050 YSTAIN
+3050 YLTSIN
-3056 GHTLR
+3056 GYTYPGFTR
-3061 SRFEHLSDTPMS
+3061 WSSNPIS
-3073 ARSALDSFAD
+3073 AKDALNNYQEAVRDLGSAN
-3083 AISDLRDA
+3083 
-3091 DGKHARGGCIVAGSF
+3091 GKYAQGGCVLHGSF
-3106 KLIVSRDGKRQELT
+3106 ELIVSRDGKMQQLST
-3120 TKFDTHLPNA
+3120 DFDTDLPNA
-3130 DKSDYLNQRYQLGSV
+3130 DKSDYLNQRHELGSV

-3158 MPVSGFVPEYGP
+3158 MPVSGFVPEHGP
-3170 ISKSSDYEDMEK
+3170 VSKSSDYEDMEK

-3207 KVIIDDMDVLNYLFP
+3207 KVKIGYMDVLNYLFP

-3230 MSNDDSN
+3230 MPNNDSN
-3237 ALGVIKAIYSGAK
+3237 ALGIIKAIYSGAK

>member
-25 LATTFMTAGHS
+25 LATTFMAAGHS
-36 QTVHADSTNKDDHE
+36 QTVHADSTDKDDHE
-50 STDEN
+50 ATNEN

-80 NANNETVSTQ
+80 DANNETVSTQ

-101 YAVPDGYKTDNDLA
+101 YAVPDGYKADNDLA
-115 DKFDGEKTEITVNV
+115 DKFDGEKTEIAVKV
-129 TKQEVAN
+129 TKQETAK

-144 NAKEVA
+144 NTEEAA

-174 AKAITEKAKTDTV
+174 TKPSAEKAKTDTV
-187 KDDANTAKP
+187 KDDANTAKQ
-196 ETAKTDSTDQT
+196 ETAKTDSAGQA
-207 TKVVKPETKQAE
+207 TKSVKLETKQAE
-219 KAETAEKVAEPVKA
+219 PAETTEKAAEPAKA
-233 DSQTA
+233 DHQTA
-238 NKDTQAK
+238 NKEAQAK
-245 PSSKLKSSLIDQKAN
+245 PSSELKSSLIDQKAN

-266 NANANGQD
+266 NANANEQD
-274 DNQAKPQKT
+274 NNQAKPQKA
-283 PLDKSNVEKA
+283 PLDQNAVEK
-293 TENLLDDSANYF
+293 TTDNLLDDSANYF
-305 DDTPISSLIDT
+305 DDTPINSLIDN

-344 LNALYGASFIATGGG
+344 LNALYGTSFISTGGG

-390 DRAGNFRASQSDS
+390 EKLNNFRASQSDS
-403 YLYSGDHNRA
+403 YLYSGDHNKA

-423 MLAESRLSINAT
+423 MLAENYLSINAT

-460 PDYGEA
+460 PEYGES
-466 GHISGFVGAGLSSS
+466 GHISGFGGAGLSPR
-480 IKINRTIYDKY
+480 ININRTIYDKY

-520 DVNIKFDCDYLNR
+520 DVNIKFNCDYLNR
-533 DLGWPNN
+533 DLGWPDN

-574 DTTYPYNENTTWSN
+574 DTTYPYDENTTWSN
-588 PNNLVAS
+588 PNNLGAS

-600 IHMGSFGA
+600 ISMGSFGA

-614 NNEFHRVIS
+614 NNEFHRVMS

-628 ETGKIV
+628 KTGKIV
-634 PVSGVGSLH
+634 PVSGVGGLH
-643 AITSMRLTNGTDSM
+643 AVTGMRLTNGTDSM

-663 LYSVGHSIRLADN
+663 LYNVGHSIRLADN
-676 LSAKDVYDQTPVGS
+676 LSAQDVYDQTPTGS

-703 GYNVNTNQFKY
+703 GYNINTNQFKY
-714 EDWQIQEAID
+714 EDDQIQEAID

-755 VSISGLEQVIDAS
+755 VSISSLEQWIGAS
-768 SDKHYNALTVDVTPN
+768 SDKNYNALAVDVTPN

-798 DGQAGYVQNALVK
+798 DGQAGYMQNALVK

-834 KFVDNVPSDYV
+834 KFVANVPTNYV
-845 LVNNTDRDFTYHF
+845 LTDFNDLDFTYHF
-858 TYDNNPDKTIYV
+858 RHDNNPDKIIYV
-870 MPKIV
+870 LPKIV
-875 GQSTRNMKENADGL
+875 GMSTSKLKQNASNLLDFELKRARRDSNIRLIEDSLVTYNFSSKIDGDLMK
-889 LNYDLSQV
+889 
-897 RGDPNVQIIQDDD
+897 
-910 KVFNVDPK
+910 K
-918 DPNSLYNQARAI
+918 ARAMAN
-930 GDDYDNQDNTIYQQI
+930 DYDNQALN
-945 EQYEQELAK
+945 
-954 YNKAKAQYIDQ
+954 IDQ
-965 LKTNGLWTN
+965 
-974 DAVDPSTIKQNL
+974 Q
-986 HLDLN
+986 
-991 DHNNSIRPVVSVTD
+991 
-1005 LENVEYESSLSPDFK
+1005 
-1020 APQWLKFKTNN
+1020 
-1031 AIPGMYAKLTYM
+1031 
-1043 GITNS
+1043 
-1048 YYGNRKIAKMVVT
+1048 
-1061 LSNVKAGA
+1061 
-1069 LNADGCISI
+1069 
-1078 VDGINNGFW
+1078 
-1087 RDHIAGTDMDIQF
+1087 
-1100 YDDNNNL
+1100 
-1107 ITFGDDAYLTV
+1107 
-1118 GSLNGHSNSTTE
+1118 
-1130 AVKLLSD
+1130 
-1137 GNPVQ
+1137 
-1142 LPQSGVKVHA
+1142 
-1152 DGGMYMDDGKDY
+1152 
-1164 PEALGLPSSFDN
+1164 
-1176 WDSSTEPNRIFG
+1176 
-1188 SAMIHVKGN
+1188 
-1197 HIKLRT
+1197 
-1203 YNLNDYTQNDNIG
+1203 LNDYFAKKAQGQN
-1216 TNDPWFIWS
+1216 
-1225 TLMPQMSFDQ
+1225 PQ
-1235 QPPKL
+1235 L
-1240 VLHYHNNVLQE
+1240 VIHYHEGQLKE

-1257 KIIQQKPDGT
+1257 KIVQQKPDST

-1279 RTGAVNLVDKSVDWY
+1279 RTGAVNLVDKSVDWFKGDTDWY
-1294 IPSYLYNVYEYEPNY
+1294 YGYFDKNGTIHKDDHIT
-1309 SDGWSVS
+1309 DGWQLTNAGGLDVSAITSWSHYKEYPTIWIMNPDFAKKDIYSGNASGLDIDGRHDTNVNRSTDGSIAHMLAVGDLDTGATTHELRMKFSS
-1316 IDPLSGQ
+1316 IDNIPQIDGYQALLD
-1323 TYNDLSGVGENIGWL
+1323 YNPYNYG
-1338 ITDQGVLENNKA
+1338 
-1350 YHDATGSNFIGF
+1350 HDDDHTGYGTANF
-1362 HDYDNIEIFDP
+1362 
-1373 DHQSS
+1373 
-1378 YSTHVDLSL
+1378 V
-1387 PTPEYSGYVSFVD
+1387 
-1400 NSPVGKDYPKEPNSA
+1400 
-1415 GLIGLFGSNDPL
+1415 GLFGSNDPL

-1449 MPDGSQK
+1449 MPDGSEK
-1456 VVFELKGA
+1456 VAFELKGT

-1474 VNHDYN
+1474 VNNDYN
-1480 WLRQYLPYGHGLNQS
+1480 YDWLRQYLPYGKGLNQS
-1495 IIVPG
+1495 IIG
-1500 LGDSTFYNFNVDTK
+1500 SDYGDSTNYTFNVDNK
-1514 DGYTTVFSN
+1514 DGYTTVFN
-1523 LDQDA
+1523 NMGHDA
-1528 QYLNYNQAINLYR
+1528 QFFNYNQAINLFR
-1541 NADGTWTFDL
+1541 HTNGTWTFDL
-1551 FCGDGSE
+1551 FCGFPSE

-1595 PVDHGDLY
+1595 PADHGDLY
-1603 QQKIGDRSVLYRFS
+1603 QQKIGNRSVLYRFS

-1627 EVTGQDTYG
+1627 EVTNQDTYS
-1636 NWTIDHFYAPDSQ
+1636 NWIIDHYYAPDSQ
-1649 GVIHDLGSAEFTQ
+1649 GVIHDLGSAEFKQ
-1662 DSAGQWGF
+1662 DPSSGLWGF
-1670 WDVFNKYAP
+1670 WDVYDKYAP
-1679 EGYMFQPDEVYT
+1679 LGYQVQPNEVYT
-1691 PYGKGPNIIPG
+1691 PYGKGPNSIPG

-1747 SYTPVK
+1747 SYTPIK

-1832 KFRINGDNTISII
+1832 KFQINGDNTISII

-1881 NVRISPESM
+1881 NLRISPESM
-1890 VAVSDETLPVN
+1890 VVVSDETLPIN
-1901 SDDYS
+1901 SDDCS

-1940 KKTQED
+1940 KKTDEP
-1946 ANNEHVSD
+1946 ANNTTVSD

-1965 MSNYTDSTTEN
+1965 MANYTESTTEN
-1976 DVYKIVASRDQHT
+1976 DVYKISAQRDQYT
-1989 EYDWEDLGYAN
+1989 EYDWEYLGYDN

-2016 QVGSEEAYGYV
+2016 QIGSEPAYGYV
-2027 PHQIDTGWYDA
+2027 PHQIDTGWYD
-2038 DLGSD
+2038 SD
-2043 DANQISVDDIVAN
+2043 INDDNANQISIDDIVGN

-2062 PFVFNDKATPMQAGG
+2062 PFVFNDKATPLQAGG

-2097 LSHFVTIN
+2097 LNRFVQVS
-2105 RSDGSTDY
+2105 RSDGSMDY
-2113 YFAPYYNKGLSNF
+2113 YFAPYYNKGLTNY
-2126 TDYIGNYLNDDTL
+2126 TDYIGNYLNDDEL
-2139 SNDIYVTYEPI
+2139 ENDIYVTYEPI
-2150 AQTKPIEYVDVR
+2150 NQTKQIEYVDIQ
-2162 DYPDKDQGQL
+2162 DYPDKDEGQL

-2215 DNNTPIIVYIHAVS
+2215 NNNTPIIVYIHAAS
-2229 NINQDSHTYH
+2229 NMTQDSHTYH
-2239 RTIKFAGDFDGS
+2239 RTIKFAGDFNGS
-2251 SITWDNDGLETVIE
+2251 SITWDN
-2265 EGGNTGSSFNF
+2265 GNTVTPNS
-2276 APGVSVKVIP
+2276 
-2286 DNDGNIGTGSWD
+2286 DGNIGSGSWN
-2298 FSHSES
+2298 FSQSS
-2304 TNTLTGE
+2304 ATNTLTGE
-2311 TTDGEWI
+2311 KTDGEWVA
-2318 PDTGGFRATQ
+2318 DQNGSGDFSQ
-2328 VGLTYDPATKTVRG
+2328 VGLSYDTATKTVRG
-2342 LRGILNLPEG
+2342 LVGKLNLPEG

-2357 NGDRNNKITEINEAT
+2357 NGDRNNEITEIDEAT
-2372 IDQESPDQDIVITI
+2372 IDQDSPDQDIVITI

-2398 DDNGNVVGQEENPL
+2398 DDNGNVVGQEDDSL

-2433 KSQSDPSVNITSS
+2433 KTQSDPSVNITSS
-2446 DPNNPVADI
+2446 DPNNPIADI
-2455 TITKEGVSKIHVT
+2455 TITKDGVSKIHVT
-2468 MSLIPVYHYDPKT
+2468 MALIPVYHYDPKT
-2481 PEDVLPGKDPDDSN
+2481 PKDVIPGKDPGDLS
-2495 NYFPQGVGK
+2495 NYFPQGVDK

-2515 NVNLPSGGYTII
+2515 NVNLPSGGYTIV

-2534 DAWVNPGNKAVT
+2534 DAWVNPGSKAIT
-2546 FMDSDTDHGYGKG
+2546 FMDADKDNGYGKG

-2568 SSETVIQ
+2568 SSETIIQ
-2575 TSGMGAFK
+2575 ASGMGAFK
-2583 QFNAPQVDGY
+2583 QFDAPQVNGY
-2593 APSISTV
+2593 APSISTI

-2609 LNTIVNINYAKTDNQ
+2609 KDQIINIDYAKTDNQ
-2624 VTVVYDDVDQTGKEI
+2624 ITVVYDDVDQTGKEI

-2653 GVTLT
+2653 GVKLT

-2679 GNSASIPTNYGNPSL
+2679 GNSASISTNYGNPSL

-2750 STHYGDWKVASV
+2750 STHYGDWKVDSV
-2762 PVTIYDHNLDNDEN
+2762 PVTIYDHTKDDGDD
-2776 DGIVTGDLLKG
+2776 DGIRIGDLLKG
-2787 DKNDEFNKFFGNNTA
+2787 DKNDDKFKEEAKKYFGNNTANNTA

-2859 DQLGTETTDMTV
+2859 DQLGTETQDMTI

-2881 DQDLTKTIVAHYV
+2881 DQDLDKTIVAHYV

-2902 KYVDIDNNQT
+2902 KYVNIDNDQT

-2936 KLADGQTNFPDSY
+2936 KLADGQINFPDSY
-2949 TFSAN
+2949 TFSDS

-2964 VKNTNKPDRML
+2964 VKN
-2975 APITSTTVELYTG
+2975 
-2988 KIYPDNQV
+2988 
-2996 RLQAT
+2996 
-3001 DFGKVYQRY
+3001 
-3010 LKDPTED
+3010 
-3017 NAFAVLQQLF
+3017 
-3027 PGLDKSDSIFG
+3027 
-3038 SGRGTIYDTTEF
+3038 
-3050 YSTAIN
+3050 
-3056 GHTLR
+3056 
-3061 SRFEHLSDTPMS
+3061 
-3073 ARSALDSFAD
+3073 
-3083 AISDLRDA
+3083 
-3091 DGKHARGGCIVAGSF
+3091 
-3106 KLIVSRDGKRQELT
+3106 
-3120 TKFDTHLPNA
+3120 
-3130 DKSDYLNQRYQLGSV
+3130 
-3145 VRYNKVSKGTVNG
+3145 
-3158 MPVSGFVPEYGP
+3158 
-3170 ISKSSDYEDMEK
+3170 MEK
-3182 AVNDNSESEAEQILS
+3182 PQNT
-3197 KMVKQYHVGD
+3197 
-3207 KVIIDDMDVLNYLFP
+3207 II
-3222 NIGGKEIY
+3222 
-3230 MSNDDSN
+3230 
-3237 ALGVIKAIYSGAK
+3237 
-3250 DQFEYLNE
+3250 
-3258 HPVENDDTPRPIIGY
+3258 
-3273 VPLVITPKGN
+3273 
-3283 ADDETVSATLQFG
+3283 
-3296 NDMEQI
+3296 
-3302 RQQYAERHPNHL
+3302 
-3314 INV
+3314 

>member
-1 MRSYLE
+1 MDMRSYLE

-50 STDEN
+50 ATDEN

-80 NANNETVSTQ
+80 DANNETVSTQ

-101 YAVPDGYKTDNDLA
+101 YAVPDGYKADNDLT
-115 DKFDGEKTEITVNV
+115 DKFDGEKTEITVKV
-129 TKQEVAN
+129 TKQETAK

-144 NAKEVA
+144 NAEEVA
-150 DNDKQASPSQ
+150 DNDKQTSPSQ
-160 QETKKQTEKADSDQ
+160 QETKKQTEKADTDQ
-174 AKAITEKAKTDTV
+174 AKPSAEKAKTDTV
-187 KDDANTAKP
+187 KDDTNIAKQ
-196 ETAKTDSTDQT
+196 ETAKTDSIDQAA
-207 TKVVKPETKQAE
+207 KNVKLETKQAE
-219 KAETAEKVAEPVKA
+219 PAKTTEKVAEPTKA
-233 DSQTA
+233 DNQTA
-238 NKDTQAK
+238 NKEAQAK
-245 PSSKLKSSLIDQKAN
+245 PSSELKSSLIDQKAN

-266 NANANGQD
+266 NANANEQD
-274 DNQAKPQKT
+274 NNQAKPQKA
-283 PLDKSNVEKA
+283 PLDQNAVEK
-293 TENLLDDSANYF
+293 TTDNLLDDSANYF
-305 DDTPISSLIDT
+305 DDTPINSLIDN

-331 RVNDESNRNLTAR
+331 RANDESNRNLTAR
-344 LNALYGASFIATGGG
+344 LNALYSTSFIATGGG

-390 DRAGNFRASQSDS
+390 NSRPKYMANKSNS
-403 YLYSGDHNRA
+403 YIYSGNHVKD
-413 SGQHQIGLKD
+413 SGTHTIGLKD
-423 MLAESRLSINAT
+423 VMKDDHMQINAT
-435 IDQATANKSTNQD
+435 IDVATANASTNQD
-448 VLLVS
+448 VLLFS

-460 PDYGEA
+460 PSFGEA
-466 GHISGFVGAGLSSS
+466 GHLNSWASAGLELR
-480 IKINRTIYDKY
+480 INNNRTVYDKY
-491 GNEIG
+491 SNEIG
-496 TLWVGTDRN
+496 TIWVDQNQN

-520 DVNIKFDCDYLNR
+520 DVNVQFDGEYVEPHLAF
-533 DLGWPNN
+533 PNN
-540 YQYMAKTGKTFS
+540 YQYMAKTGKIFS
-552 EIFANSDGSTVRY
+552 EEFFNSDGSSVRY
-565 DHVYNPAQD
+565 DHTYNPAQD
-574 DTTYPYNENTTWSN
+574 DETNLDGSDQNWSN
-588 PNNLVAS
+588 PNNLGAS
-595 AYWSV
+595 ASWDGV
-600 IHMGSFGA
+600 NMGGA
-608 GFNQPL
+608 GTSFATQMDSPFRKVL
-614 NNEFHRVIS
+614 S

-628 ETGKIV
+628 NSGKIV
-634 PVSGVGSLH
+634 PIASVGGLH
-643 AITSMRLTNGTDSM
+643 AVSTMRLTDGTHYI

-663 LYSVGHSIRLADN
+663 LYLPDPVRLADN
-676 LSAKDVYDQTPVGS
+676 LSIQEVYDQTPAGS
-690 TSYSMQK
+690 TSYSVQK

-703 GYNVNTNQFKY
+703 GYNINANQYKY
-714 EDWQIQEAID
+714 TDQQINEAID
-724 SQYYFNYQ
+724 SQYYFNYP
-732 HPEQKDQWLQAT
+732 HPEQKEQWREAT
-744 LDAYHKHNMNP
+744 LDAYHERNMVP
-755 VSISGLEQVIDAS
+755 VYIGDMGQFITPSTDQAF
-768 SDKHYNALTVDVTPN
+768 NALVMNVTP
-783 GDSHTVIDRQQGNTA
+783 GEDTQKASDHQKGNST
-798 DGQAGYVQNALVK
+798 DGKAGYMQNALVK
-811 YVDQNTGKQ
+811 YVDKDTGKQ
-820 ISVQPIMGGQDKDV
+820 VGIQTISGGQDTDE
-834 KFVDNVPSDYV
+834 KFKSSVPSDYV

-858 TYDNNPDKTIYV
+858 THDNNPDKTIYV
-870 MPKIV
+870 MSKIV

-897 RGDPNVQIIQDDD
+897 RGYPNVQIIQDDD
-910 KVFNVDPK
+910 KVFNIDPK

-930 GDDYDNQDNTIYQQI
+930 GDDYDNQENTIYQQI

-954 YNKAKAQYIDQ
+954 YNKAKAQ
-965 LKTNGLWTN
+965 
-974 DAVDPSTIKQNL
+974 
-986 HLDLN
+986 
-991 DHNNSIRPVVSVTD
+991 
-1005 LENVEYESSLSPDFK
+1005 
-1020 APQWLKFKTNN
+1020 
-1031 AIPGMYAKLTYM
+1031 
-1043 GITNS
+1043 
-1048 YYGNRKIAKMVVT
+1048 
-1061 LSNVKAGA
+1061 
-1069 LNADGCISI
+1069 
-1078 VDGINNGFW
+1078 
-1087 RDHIAGTDMDIQF
+1087 
-1100 YDDNNNL
+1100 
-1107 ITFGDDAYLTV
+1107 
-1118 GSLNGHSNSTTE
+1118 
-1130 AVKLLSD
+1130 
-1137 GNPVQ
+1137 
-1142 LPQSGVKVHA
+1142 
-1152 DGGMYMDDGKDY
+1152 
-1164 PEALGLPSSFDN
+1164 
-1176 WDSSTEPNRIFG
+1176 
-1188 SAMIHVKGN
+1188 
-1197 HIKLRT
+1197 
-1203 YNLNDYTQNDNIG
+1203 
-1216 TNDPWFIWS
+1216 
-1225 TLMPQMSFDQ
+1225 MSFDQ

-1251 SISPEY
+1251 SVSPEW
-1257 KIIQQKPDGT
+1257 KLIQQKPDGT
-1267 SVTLT
+1267 TAVLQ
-1272 DIHPTFE
+1272 DIRPTFS
-1279 RTGAVNLVDKSVDWY
+1279 RTGAVNLVDKSVDWFKGDTDWY
-1294 IPSYLYNVYEYEPNY
+1294 YGYFDKNGTIHKDDHIT
-1309 SDGWSVS
+1309 DGWQLTNAGGLDVS
-1316 IDPLSGQ
+1316 AITNWSH
-1323 TYNDLSGVGENIGWL
+1323 YNEYPTIWIMN
-1338 ITDQGVLENNKA
+1338 
-1350 YHDATGSNFIGF
+1350 
-1362 HDYDNIEIFDP
+1362 P
-1373 DHQSS
+1373 DFAKK
-1378 YSTHVDLSL
+1378 DI
-1387 PTPEYSGYVSFVD
+1387 YSGNASGLTIDGRHDTNVNRSTDGSIAHMLAVGDLDTGATTHELRMKFSSINNIPQIDGYQALLDYNPYNYGHDDDHTGYGTANFV
-1400 NSPVGKDYPKEPNSA
+1400 
-1415 GLIGLFGSNDPL
+1415 GLFGSNDPL
-1427 QMHDNTTTIHYGV
+1427 QMHDNTTTIHYSV

-1449 MPDGSQK
+1449 MPDGSEK
-1456 VVFELKGA
+1456 VAFELKGT

-1474 VNHDYN
+1474 VNNDYN
-1480 WLRQYLPYGHGLNQS
+1480 YDWLRQYLPYGEGLNQS
-1495 IIVPG
+1495 TVTPG
-1500 LGDSTFYNFNVDTK
+1500 IGDSTNYTFKVDTK

-1523 LDQDA
+1523 MGQDT
-1528 QYLNYNQAINLYR
+1528 QFLNYNQAINLSR

-1551 FCGDGSE
+1551 FYGFPSE

-1595 PVDHGDLY
+1595 PADHGNLY

-1617 TSGHR
+1617 ASGHR
-1622 TKYHN
+1622 AKYHN
-1627 EVTGQDTYG
+1627 EVTNQDTYS
-1636 NWTIDHFYAPDSQ
+1636 NWIIDHYYAPDSQ
-1649 GVIHDLGSAEFTQ
+1649 GIIHDLGSAEFKQ
-1662 DSAGQWGF
+1662 DPSSGLWGF
-1670 WDVFNKYAP
+1670 WDVYDKYAP
-1679 EGYMFQPDEVYT
+1679 LGYQVQPNEVYT
-1691 PYGKGPNIIPG
+1691 PYGKGPNSIPG

-1747 SYTPVK
+1747 SYTPIK

-1832 KFRINGDNTISII
+1832 KFQINGDNTISII

-1870 FSLKT
+1870 FSFKT

-1881 NVRISPESM
+1881 NLRISPESM
-1890 VAVSDETLPVN
+1890 VVVSDETLPIN
-1901 SDDYS
+1901 SDDCS

-1940 KKTQED
+1940 KKTDEP
-1946 ANNEHVSD
+1946 ANNTTVSD

-1965 MSNYTDSTTEN
+1965 MTNYTESTTEN
-1976 DVYKIVASRDQHT
+1976 DVYKISAQRDQYT
-1989 EYDWEDLGYAN
+1989 EYDWEYLGYDN

-2016 QVGSEEAYGYV
+2016 QIGSEPAYGYV
-2027 PHQIDTGWYDA
+2027 PHQIDTGWYD
-2038 DLGSD
+2038 SD
-2043 DANQISVDDIVAN
+2043 INDDNANQISIDDIVGN

-2062 PFVFNDKATPMQAGG
+2062 PFVFNDKATPLQAGG

-2097 LSHFVTIN
+2097 LNRFVQVS

-2113 YFAPYYNKGLSNF
+2113 YFAPYYNKGLTNY
-2126 TDYIGNYLNDDTL
+2126 TDYIGNYLNDDEL
-2139 SNDIYVTYEPI
+2139 ENDIYVTYEPVS
-2150 AQTKPIEYVDVR
+2150 QTKQIEYVDIQ
-2162 DYPDKDQGQL
+2162 DYPDKDEGQL

-2215 DNNTPIIVYIHAVS
+2215 NNNTPIIVYIHAAS
-2229 NINQDSHTYH
+2229 NMTQNSHTYH
-2239 RTIKFAGDFDGS
+2239 RTIKFAGDFNSS
-2251 SITWDNDGLETVIE
+2251 SITWDN
-2265 EGGNTGSSFNF
+2265 GNTVTSDS
-2276 APGVSVKVIP
+2276 
-2286 DNDGNIGTGSWD
+2286 DGNIGSGSWN
-2298 FSHSES
+2298 FSQSS
-2304 TNTLTGE
+2304 ATNTLTGE
-2311 TTDGEWI
+2311 KTDGEWVA
-2318 PDTGGFRATQ
+2318 DQNGSGDFSQ
-2328 VGLTYDPATKTVRG
+2328 VGLSYDAATKTVRG
-2342 LRGILNLPEG
+2342 LVGKLNLPEG

-2357 NGDRNNKITEINEAT
+2357 NGDRNNEITEINEAT
-2372 IDQESPDQDIVITI
+2372 IDQDSPDQDIVITI
-2386 TKGDVGQKVEYV
+2386 TKGDVGQKVEYI
-2398 DDNGNVVGQEENPL
+2398 DDDGNVVGQEEDPL

-2433 KSQSDPSVNITSS
+2433 KTQSDPSVNITSS
-2446 DPNNPVADI
+2446 DPNNPIADI
-2455 TITKEGVSKIHVT
+2455 TITKDGVSKIHVT
-2468 MSLIPVYHYDPKT
+2468 MALIPVYHYDPKT
-2481 PEDVLPGKDPDDSN
+2481 PEDVMPGKDPDDSSN
-2495 NYFPQGVGK
+2495 HFPQGVGK

-2515 NVNLPSGGYTII
+2515 NVNLPSGGYTIV

-2534 DAWVNPGNKAVT
+2534 DAWVNPGSKAIT
-2546 FMDSDTDHGYGKG
+2546 FMDADKDNGYGKG

-2568 SSETVIQ
+2568 SSETIIQ
-2575 TSGMGAFK
+2575 ASGMGAFK
-2583 QFNAPQVDGY
+2583 QFDAPQVNGY
-2593 APSISTV
+2593 APSISTI

-2609 LNTIVNINYAKTDNQ
+2609 KDQIINIDYAKTDDQ
-2624 VTVVYDDVDQTGKEI
+2624 ITVVYDDVDQTGKEI
-2639 TRYHMNKDAQGNGI
+2639 TRYHMNKDAQDNGT
-2653 GVTLT
+2653 GVKLT
-2658 VPDGYDFATETDRNI
+2658 IPDGYEFASETDRDN

-2679 GNSASIPTNYGNPSL
+2679 GNSAGIHTNYGNPNL
-2694 FTIHFKEKMQ
+2694 FTIHFREKVK
-2704 DIANSDPAAQR
+2704 DIADSDPAAKR

-2750 STHYGDWKVASV
+2750 STHYGDWKVDSV
-2762 PVTIYDHNLDNDEN
+2762 PVTIYDHTKDDGDD

-2787 DKNDEFNKFFGNNTA
+2787 DKNDEFNKYFGNNTA
-2802 VVTEVN
+2802 TITEIN
-2808 GHTAVIIPR
+2808 GHTAVVIPR
-2817 INIPTQNG
+2817 INIPQEDG

-2859 DQLGTETTDMTV
+2859 DQLGTETQDMTI

-2921 AGDTVDLDNELPDGY
+2921 AGDTVDFDNELPDGY
-2936 KLADGQTNFPDSY
+2936 ELADGQTNFPDSY
-2949 TFSAN
+2949 TFSDS

-2964 VKNTNKPDRML
+2964 VKNTEKPAKML
-2975 APITSTTVELYTG
+2975 SPITSTTVELYTG

-3027 PGLDKSDSIFG
+3027 PGLDKSDSILG
-3038 SGRGTIYDTTEF
+3038 SGRGTVSGTTGF

-3056 GHTLR
+3056 SYTLQGLSER
-3061 SRFEHLSDTPMS
+3061 SDTPMS
-3073 ARSALDSFAD
+3073 ARSALNSFAD

-3091 DGKHARGGCIVAGSF
+3091 DGKHARSGCIVDGSF

-3120 TKFDTHLPNA
+3120 TKFDTNLPNA
-3130 DKSDYLNQRYQLGSV
+3130 DKSDYLNQRYKLGSV

-3158 MPVSGFVPEYGP
+3158 MPVSGLVPEYGP
-3170 ISKSSDYEDMEK
+3170 VYESSDYEDMEK

-3207 KVIIDDMDVLNYLFP
+3207 KVRIDDMDVLNYLFP

-3237 ALGVIKAIYSGAK
+3237 ALGVIKAIYNGAK

-3302 RQQYAERHPNHL
+3302 RQQYAERHPNQR
-3314 INV
+3314 INI

>member
-50 STDEN
+50 ATDEN

-80 NANNETVSTQ
+80 DANNETVSTQ

-101 YAVPDGYKTDNDLA
+101 YAVPDGYKADNDLA
-115 DKFDGEKTEITVNV
+115 DKFDGEKTEITVKV

-144 NAKEVA
+144 NAEEVA
-150 DNDKQASPSQ
+150 DSDKQTSPSQ
-160 QETKKQTEKADSDQ
+160 EETKKQTEKADTDQ
-174 AKAITEKAKTDTV
+174 AKPSAEKAKTDTV
-187 KDDANTAKP
+187 KDDANTAKQ
-196 ETAKTDSTDQT
+196 ETAKTDSTNQAA
-207 TKVVKPETKQAE
+207 KSVKPETKQAE
-219 KAETAEKVAEPVKA
+219 PAETTEKVAEPVKA
-233 DSQTA
+233 DNQTA
-238 NKDTQAK
+238 NKEAQAK
-245 PSSKLKSSLIDQKAN
+245 PSSELRSSLIDQKAN

-266 NANANGQD
+266 NANANERD
-274 DNQAKPQKT
+274 NNQAKPQKA
-283 PLDKSNVEKA
+283 PLDQNAVEK
-293 TENLLDDSANYF
+293 TTDNLLDDSANYF
-305 DDTPISSLIDT
+305 DDTPINSLIDN

-390 DRAGNFRASQSDS
+390 DQLNNFRASQSDS

-423 MLAESRLSINAT
+423 MLAENYLSINAT

-466 GHISGFVGAGLSSS
+466 GHISGFGGAGFSPR
-480 IKINRTIYDKY
+480 ININRTIYDKY

-533 DLGWPNN
+533 DLGWPDN

-574 DTTYPYNENTTWSN
+574 DITYPYDENTTWSN
-588 PNNLVAS
+588 PNNLGAS

-600 IHMGSFGA
+600 INMGSFGA

-614 NNEFHRVIS
+614 NNEFHRVMS

-628 ETGKIV
+628 KTGKIV
-634 PVSGVGSLH
+634 PVSGIGGLH
-643 AITSMRLTNGTDSM
+643 AVTGMRLTNGTDSM

-663 LYSVGHSIRLADN
+663 LYNVGHSIRLADN
-676 LSAKDVYDQTPVGS
+676 LSAQDVYDQTPTGS

-703 GYNVNTNQFKY
+703 GYNINTNQFKY
-714 EDWQIQEAID
+714 EDDQIQEAID

-755 VSISGLEQVIDAS
+755 VSISSLEQWIGAS
-768 SDKHYNALTVDVTPN
+768 SDKNYNALAVDVTPN
-783 GDSHTVIDRQQGNTA
+783 GDSHTTIDRQPGNTA
-798 DGQAGYVQNALVK
+798 DGQAGYMQNALVK

-834 KFVDNVPSDYV
+834 KFVANVPTNYV
-845 LVNNTDRDFTYHF
+845 LTDFNDLDFTYHF
-858 TYDNNPDKTIYV
+858 RHDNNPDKIIYV
-870 MPKIV
+870 LPKIV
-875 GQSTRNMKENADGL
+875 GTSTSKLKQNASNLLDFELKRARSDSNIRLIEDSLITYNFSSKIDGDLMKKAL
-889 LNYDLSQV
+889 ALAV
-897 RGDPNVQIIQDDD
+897 
-910 KVFNVDPK
+910 
-918 DPNSLYNQARAI
+918 
-930 GDDYDNQDNTIYQQI
+930 DYDNQALN
-945 EQYEQELAK
+945 
-954 YNKAKAQYIDQ
+954 IDQ
-965 LKTNGLWTN
+965 
-974 DAVDPSTIKQNL
+974 Q
-986 HLDLN
+986 
-991 DHNNSIRPVVSVTD
+991 
-1005 LENVEYESSLSPDFK
+1005 
-1020 APQWLKFKTNN
+1020 
-1031 AIPGMYAKLTYM
+1031 
-1043 GITNS
+1043 
-1048 YYGNRKIAKMVVT
+1048 
-1061 LSNVKAGA
+1061 
-1069 LNADGCISI
+1069 
-1078 VDGINNGFW
+1078 
-1087 RDHIAGTDMDIQF
+1087 
-1100 YDDNNNL
+1100 
-1107 ITFGDDAYLTV
+1107 
-1118 GSLNGHSNSTTE
+1118 
-1130 AVKLLSD
+1130 
-1137 GNPVQ
+1137 
-1142 LPQSGVKVHA
+1142 
-1152 DGGMYMDDGKDY
+1152 
-1164 PEALGLPSSFDN
+1164 
-1176 WDSSTEPNRIFG
+1176 
-1188 SAMIHVKGN
+1188 
-1197 HIKLRT
+1197 
-1203 YNLNDYTQNDNIG
+1203 LNDYFAQKAQGQN
-1216 TNDPWFIWS
+1216 
-1225 TLMPQMSFDQ
+1225 PQ
-1235 QPPKL
+1235 L
-1240 VLHYHNNVLQE
+1240 VIHYHEGQLKE

-1279 RTGAVNLVDKSVDWY
+1279 RTGAVNLVDKSADWFKGDTDW
-1294 IPSYLYNVYEYEPNY
+1294 EYGYFDKNGTIHKDDHIT
-1309 SDGWSVS
+1309 DGWQLTNAGGLDVSAITSWSHYKEYPTIWIMNPDFAKKDIYSGNASGLDIDGRHDVNINRSTDGSIAHMLAIGALDTGATTNELRMKFSS
-1316 IDPLSGQ
+1316 IDNIPQIDGYQALLD
-1323 TYNDLSGVGENIGWL
+1323 YNPYNYG
-1338 ITDQGVLENNKA
+1338 
-1350 YHDATGSNFIGF
+1350 HDDDHTGYGTANF
-1362 HDYDNIEIFDP
+1362 
-1373 DHQSS
+1373 
-1378 YSTHVDLSL
+1378 V
-1387 PTPEYSGYVSFVD
+1387 
-1400 NSPVGKDYPKEPNSA
+1400 
-1415 GLIGLFGSNDPL
+1415 GLFGSNDPL
-1427 QMHDNTTTIHYGV
+1427 QMHDNTTTIHYSV

-1495 IIVPG
+1495 IIAPG
-1500 LGDSTFYNFNVDTK
+1500 DGDSTFYNFNVDTK

-1551 FCGDGSE
+1551 FAGDGSE

-1572 TPTITQTQEN
+1572 TPTITQTTEN

-1595 PVDHGDLY
+1595 PADHGDLY

-1627 EVTGQDTYG
+1627 EVTNQDTYS
-1636 NWTIDHFYAPDSQ
+1636 NWIIDHYYAPDSQ
-1649 GVIHDLGSAEFTQ
+1649 GVIHDLGSAEFKQ
-1662 DSAGQWGF
+1662 DPSSGLWGF
-1670 WDVFNKYAP
+1670 WDVYDKYAP
-1679 EGYMFQPDEVYT
+1679 LGYQVQPNEVYT
-1691 PYGKGPNIIPG
+1691 PYGKGPNSIPG

-1747 SYTPVK
+1747 SYTPIK

-1781 DAITTDQV
+1781 DAITTDRV

-1832 KFRINGDNTISII
+1832 KFQINGDNTISII

-1890 VAVSDETLPVN
+1890 VVVSDETLPVN

-1940 KKTQED
+1940 KKTDEP
-1946 ANNEHVSD
+1946 ANNTTVSD

-1965 MSNYTDSTTEN
+1965 MANYTESTTEN
-1976 DVYKIVASRDQHT
+1976 DVYKISAQRDQYT
-1989 EYDWEDLGYAN
+1989 EYDWEYLGYDN

-2016 QVGSEEAYGYV
+2016 QIGSEPAYGYV
-2027 PHQIDTGWYDA
+2027 PHQIDTGWYD
-2038 DLGSD
+2038 SD
-2043 DANQISVDDIVAN
+2043 INDDNANQISIDDIVGN

-2062 PFVFNDKATPMQAGG
+2062 PFVFNDKATPLQAGG

-2097 LSHFVTIN
+2097 LNRFVQVS

-2113 YFAPYYNKGLSNF
+2113 YFAPYYNKGLTNY
-2126 TDYIGNYLNDDTL
+2126 TDYIGNYLNDDEL
-2139 SNDIYVTYEPI
+2139 ENDIYVTYEPVS
-2150 AQTKPIEYVDVR
+2150 QTKQIEYVDIQ
-2162 DYPDKDQGQL
+2162 DYPDKDEGQL

-2200 TGNEEVPDTYTFNPD
+2200 TGNEEVPNTYTFNPD
-2215 DNNTPIIVYIHAVS
+2215 NNNTPIIVYIHAAP
-2229 NINQDSHTYH
+2229 NMTQNSHTYH
-2239 RTIKFAGDFDGS
+2239 RTIKFAGDFNGS
-2251 SITWDNDGLETVIE
+2251 SITWDN
-2265 EGGNTGSSFNF
+2265 GNTVTPNS
-2276 APGVSVKVIP
+2276 
-2286 DNDGNIGTGSWD
+2286 DGNIGSGSWN
-2298 FSHSES
+2298 FSQSS
-2304 TNTLTGE
+2304 ATNTLTGE
-2311 TTDGEWI
+2311 KTDGEWVA
-2318 PDTGGFRATQ
+2318 DQNGNGDFSQ
-2328 VGLTYDPATKTVRG
+2328 VGLSYDTATKTVRG
-2342 LRGILNLPEG
+2342 LVGKLNLPEG

-2357 NGDRNNKITEINEAT
+2357 NGDRNHEITEINEAT
-2372 IDQESPDQDIVITI
+2372 IDQDSPDQDIVITI
-2386 TKGDVGQKVEYV
+2386 TKGDVGQKVEYI
-2398 DDNGNVVGQEENPL
+2398 DDDGNVVGQEEDPL

-2433 KSQSDPSVNITSS
+2433 KTQSDPSVNITSS
-2446 DPNNPVADI
+2446 DPNNPIADI
-2455 TITKEGVSKIHVT
+2455 TITKDGVSKIHVT
-2468 MSLIPVYHYDPKT
+2468 MALIPVYHYDPKT
-2481 PEDVLPGKDPDDSN
+2481 PEDVIPGKDPGDLS
-2495 NYFPQGVGK
+2495 NYFPQGVDK

-2515 NVNLPSGGYTII
+2515 NVNLPSGGYTIV

-2534 DAWVNPGNKAVT
+2534 DAWVNPGSKAIT
-2546 FMDSDTDHGYGKG
+2546 FMDADKDNGYGLG
-2559 TGWKFDAKN
+2559 NGWKYDAKN
-2568 SSETVIQ
+2568 SSETIIQ
-2575 TSGMGAFK
+2575 ASGMGAFK
-2583 QFNAPQVDGY
+2583 QFDAPQVDGY

-2609 LNTIVNINYAKTDNQ
+2609 KDQVINIDYAKTENQ

-2639 TRYHMNKDAQGNGI
+2639 TRYHMNKDSRGNGI

-2658 VPDGYDFATETDRNI
+2658 VPDGYEFASETDRNN

-2679 GNSASIPTNYGNPSL
+2679 GNSAGIATNYGNPNL
-2694 FTIHFKEKMQ
+2694 FTIHFREKVK
-2704 DIANSDPAAQR
+2704 DIADSDPAAKR

-2720 VVIVNPDNTRD
+2720 VVVINPDNTRD

-2750 STHYGDWKVASV
+2750 ATHYGDWKVDSV
-2762 PVTIYDHNLDNDEN
+2762 PVTIYDHTKDDGDD
-2776 DGIVTGDLLKG
+2776 DGIRIGDLLKG
-2787 DKNDEFNKFFGNNTA
+2787 DKNDEFNKYFGNNTA
-2802 VVTEVN
+2802 TITEIN
-2808 GHTAVIIPR
+2808 GHTAVVIPR
-2817 INIPTQNG
+2817 INIPQEDG

-2859 DQLGTETTDMTV
+2859 DQLGTETQDMTI

-2881 DQDLTKTIVAHYV
+2881 DQDLDKTIVAHYV

-2902 KYVDIDNNQT
+2902 KYVDIANDQT

-2936 KLADGQTNFPDSY
+2936 KLADGQTNFSDSY
-2949 TFSAN
+2949 TFTAG

-2964 VKNTNKPDRML
+2964 VKNI

-3027 PGLDKSDSIFG
+3027 PGLDKSDSILG
-3038 SGRGTIYDTTEF
+3038 SGRGTVSGTTGF

-3056 GHTLR
+3056 NYTLQGLSER
-3061 SRFEHLSDTPMS
+3061 SNTPMS
-3073 ARSALDSFAD
+3073 ARSALNSFAD

-3091 DGKHARGGCIVAGSF
+3091 DGKHARSGCIVDGSF
-3106 KLIVSRDGKRQELT
+3106 RLVVSRDGKRQELT
-3120 TKFDTHLPNA
+3120 TKFDTNLPNA

-3158 MPVSGFVPEYGP
+3158 MPVSGLVPEYGP
-3170 ISKSSDYEDMEK
+3170 IYESSDYEDMEK

-3197 KMVKQYHVGD
+3197 KMVKQYHAGD
-3207 KVIIDDMDVLNYLFP
+3207 KVRIDDMDVLNYLFP

-3237 ALGVIKAIYSGAK
+3237 ALGVIKAIYNGAK

-3258 HPVENDDTPRPIIGY
+3258 HPVENDATPRPIIGY
-3273 VPLVITPKGN
+3273 VPLVIMPKGN

-3302 RQQYAERHPNHL
+3302 RQQYAERHPNQR
-3314 INV
+3314 INI

>member
-80 NANNETVSTQ
+80 DANNETVSTQ

-115 DKFDGEKTEITVNV
+115 DKFDGEKTEITVKV

-219 KAETAEKVAEPVKA
+219 KAETTEKVAEPVKA

-245 PSSKLKSSLIDQKAN
+245 PSSELKSSLIDQKAN

-390 DRAGNFRASQSDS
+390 DRLNNFRASQSDS

-423 MLAESRLSINAT
+423 MLAENYLSINAT

-466 GHISGFVGAGLSSS
+466 GHISGFGGAGLSPR
-480 IKINRTIYDKY
+480 ININRTIYDKY

-533 DLGWPNN
+533 DLGWPDN

-588 PNNLVAS
+588 PNNLGAS

-600 IHMGSFGA
+600 IGMGSFGA

-614 NNEFHRVIS
+614 NNEFHRVMS

-628 ETGKIV
+628 KTGKIV
-634 PVSGVGSLH
+634 PVSGVGGLH

-663 LYSVGHSIRLADN
+663 LYSVGNPIRLADN
-676 LSAKDVYDQTPVGS
+676 LSAKDVYDQTPTGS

-697 DGSILL
+697 DGSVLL

-714 EDWQIQEAID
+714 EDWQIQEAIN

-755 VSISGLEQVIDAS
+755 VSIGNFEQRIGSS
-768 SDKHYNALTVDVTPN
+768 SDKNYNALAVDVTPN
-783 GDSHTVIDRQQGNTA
+783 GDSHTAIDRQQGNTA
-798 DGQAGYVQNALVK
+798 DGQAGYMQNALVK

-834 KFVDNVPSDYV
+834 KFVANVPTNYV
-845 LVNNTDRDFTYHF
+845 LTDFNNLDFTYHF
-858 TYDNNPDKTIYV
+858 RHDNNPDKIIYV
-870 MPKIV
+870 LPKIV
-875 GQSTRNMKENADGL
+875 GTSTSKLKQNASNLLDFELKRARSDSNIRLIEDSLVTYNFSSKIDGDLMKKAL
-889 LNYDLSQV
+889 ALAV
-897 RGDPNVQIIQDDD
+897 
-910 KVFNVDPK
+910 
-918 DPNSLYNQARAI
+918 
-930 GDDYDNQDNTIYQQI
+930 DYDNQALD
-945 EQYEQELAK
+945 
-954 YNKAKAQYIDQ
+954 IDQ
-965 LKTNGLWTN
+965 
-974 DAVDPSTIKQNL
+974 Q
-986 HLDLN
+986 
-991 DHNNSIRPVVSVTD
+991 
-1005 LENVEYESSLSPDFK
+1005 
-1020 APQWLKFKTNN
+1020 
-1031 AIPGMYAKLTYM
+1031 
-1043 GITNS
+1043 
-1048 YYGNRKIAKMVVT
+1048 
-1061 LSNVKAGA
+1061 
-1069 LNADGCISI
+1069 
-1078 VDGINNGFW
+1078 
-1087 RDHIAGTDMDIQF
+1087 
-1100 YDDNNNL
+1100 
-1107 ITFGDDAYLTV
+1107 
-1118 GSLNGHSNSTTE
+1118 
-1130 AVKLLSD
+1130 
-1137 GNPVQ
+1137 
-1142 LPQSGVKVHA
+1142 
-1152 DGGMYMDDGKDY
+1152 
-1164 PEALGLPSSFDN
+1164 
-1176 WDSSTEPNRIFG
+1176 
-1188 SAMIHVKGN
+1188 
-1197 HIKLRT
+1197 
-1203 YNLNDYTQNDNIG
+1203 LNDYFAKKAQGQNPN
-1216 TNDPWFIWS
+1216 
-1225 TLMPQMSFDQ
+1225 
-1235 QPPKL
+1235 L
-1240 VLHYHNNVLQE
+1240 VIHYHEGRLQE
-1251 SISPEY
+1251 SIAPEY

-1294 IPSYLYNVYEYEPNY
+1294 IPSYLYNAYEYEPNY

-1316 IDPLSGQ
+1316 IDPLFGQ

-1338 ITDQGVLENNKA
+1338 ITDQGVLERNKD
-1350 YHDATGSNFIGF
+1350 YHDATGTDFIGF
-1362 HDYDNIEIFDP
+1362 NNYDNIEIFAH

-1378 YSTHVDLSL
+1378 YATHVDLSL

-1474 VNHDYN
+1474 ANHDYN

-1495 IIVPG
+1495 IIAPG

-1551 FCGDGSE
+1551 FAGDGSE

-1572 TPTITQTQEN
+1572 TPTITQTTEN

-1595 PVDHGDLY
+1595 PADHGNLY

-1723 ITFDNLD
+1723 IVFDNLD

-1742 HTVTI
+1742 HTITI
-1747 SYTPVK
+1747 SYTPNK
-1753 NQNTISY
+1753 NSNTIAY
-1760 QLTDPTN
+1760 KLTDPTN
-1767 PDKNIHDH
+1767 PTKDIHDH
-1775 FNTGLA
+1775 FNTGIA
-1781 DAITTDQV
+1781 DTITTDQV

-1809 QTVLQNSYVDS
+1809 QTILQNSYVDS
-1820 IKVSVNGQDKVY
+1820 IDVKVDGQVKTY
-1832 KFRINGDNTISII
+1832 KFQINGNNSVSII

-1850 TMTES
+1850 TMTEE
-1855 QYEAYAKQNLDPIRG
+1855 QYEAYAKQNFDPIRG

-1890 VAVSDETLPVN
+1890 VVVSDETLPVN
-1901 SDDYS
+1901 SGDFS

-1919 LPTMFRMYAP
+1919 LPAMFRFYAP
-1929 SITYNL
+1929 EITYNL

-2000 PIYDMEPDGN
+2000 PIYDIEPDGN

-2027 PHQIDTGWYDA
+2027 PHQIDTGWYDD

-2172 VATDQISGMQS
+2172 VASDQISGMQS
-2183 STVTVQYHIP
+2183 STVTVQSHIP

-2229 NINQDSHTYH
+2229 NTTHDNHTLH
-2239 RTIKFAGDFDGS
+2239 RTIKFVGDFNGS
-2251 SITWDNDGLETVIE
+2251 SITWDNGGLATVIE
-2265 EGGNTGSSFNF
+2265 LGGDTGSSFNF
-2276 APGVSVKVIP
+2276 VPGVSVEVKP
-2286 DNDGNIGTGSWD
+2286 DFEGNIGTGSWD

-2318 PDTGGFRATQ
+2318 PDTVGFQATK
-2328 VGLTYDPATKTVRG
+2328 VGLAYDPATKTVRG

-2357 NGDRNNKITEINEAT
+2357 NGDRNNEITEINEAT
-2372 IDQESPDQDIVITI
+2372 IDQDSPDQDIVITI
-2386 TKGDVGQKVEYV
+2386 TKGDVGQKVEYI
-2398 DDNGNVVGQEENPL
+2398 DDDGNVVGQEENPL

-2433 KSQSDPSVNITSS
+2433 KTQSDPSVNITSN
-2446 DPNNPVADI
+2446 DPDNPVADI

-2481 PEDVLPGKDPDDSN
+2481 PEDVLPGKDPDDPN
-2495 NYFPQGVGK
+2495 NYFPQGVDK

-2515 NVNLPSGGYTII
+2515 NVNLPDGGYTII

-2534 DAWVNPGNKAVT
+2534 DAWVNPGNKAIT

-2568 SSETVIQ
+2568 SSETIIQ
-2575 TSGMGAFK
+2575 ASGMGAFK

-2609 LNTIVNINYAKTDNQ
+2609 LNTIVNIDYAKTDNQ

-2639 TRYHMNKDAQGNGI
+2639 TRYHMNKDSQGNGI
-2653 GVTLT
+2653 GVKLT

-2679 GNSASIPTNYGNPSL
+2679 GNSASISTNYGNPSL

-2936 KLADGQTNFPDSY
+2936 KLADGQRNFPDSY
-2949 TFSAN
+2949 TFSAG

-2996 RLQAT
+2996 RLQST

-3038 SGRGTIYDTTEF
+3038 SGRGTIYDTTGF

-3061 SRFEHLSDTPMS
+3061 GHSEHLSDTPMS

-3091 DGKHARGGCIVAGSF
+3091 DGKHARSGCIVAGSF
-3106 KLIVSRDGKRQELT
+3106 KLIVSRDGKRLELT
-3120 TKFDTHLPNA
+3120 TKFDTNLPNA

-3158 MPVSGFVPEYGP
+3158 MPVSGLIPEYGP
-3170 ISKSSDYEDMEK
+3170 ISKSGDYENMEK

-3197 KMVKQYHVGD
+3197 KMVQQYHVGD
-3207 KVIIDDMDVLNYLFP
+3207 KVRIDDMDVLNYLFP

-3230 MSNDDSN
+3230 IPNDDSN

>member
-50 STDEN
+50 ATDEN

-80 NANNETVSTQ
+80 DANNETVSTQ

-101 YAVPDGYKTDNDLA
+101 YAVPDGYKADNDLT
-115 DKFDGEKTEITVNV
+115 DKFDGEKTEITVKV
-129 TKQEVAN
+129 TKQETAK

-144 NAKEVA
+144 NAEEVA
-150 DNDKQASPSQ
+150 DNDKQTSPSQ
-160 QETKKQTEKADSDQ
+160 QETKKQTEKADTDQ
-174 AKAITEKAKTDTV
+174 AKPSAEKAKTDTV
-187 KDDANTAKP
+187 KDDTNIAKQ
-196 ETAKTDSTDQT
+196 ETAKTENTDHTNQIA
-207 TKVVKPETKQAE
+207 KSVKPETKQAE
-219 KAETAEKVAEPVKA
+219 PAETTEKVAEPTKA
-233 DSQTA
+233 DNQTA
-238 NKDTQAK
+238 NKEAQAK
-245 PSSKLKSSLIDQKAN
+245 PSSELKSSLIDQKAN

-266 NANANGQD
+266 NANANEQD
-274 DNQAKPQKT
+274 NNQAKPQKA
-283 PLDKSNVEKA
+283 PLDQNAVEK
-293 TENLLDDSANYF
+293 TTDNLLDDSANYF
-305 DDTPISSLIDT
+305 DDTPINSLIDN

-331 RVNDESNRNLTAR
+331 RANDESNRNLTAR
-344 LNALYGASFIATGGG
+344 LNALYGTSFIAIGGG

-390 DRAGNFRASQSDS
+390 DRLNNYKANRSDS
-403 YLYSGDHNRA
+403 YLYSGNHDKDTGTHA
-413 SGQHQIGLKD
+413 MGIKD
-423 MLAESRLSINAT
+423 MLWQTGFNIDAT
-435 IDQATANKSTNQD
+435 IDVKTANASKNND
-448 VLLVS
+448 VLIAS

-460 PDYGEA
+460 PAFGES
-466 GHISGFVGAGLSSS
+466 GHLGDWGGAGLGSH
-480 IKINRTIYDKY
+480 INNNNTIYDSY
-491 GNEIG
+491 GNQIG
-496 TLWVGTDRN
+496 YLWLTSDRN
-505 TAQVWFH
+505 TELVYFH

-520 DVNIKFDCDYLNR
+520 DINIKFDNPNFTNR

-540 YQYMAKTGKTFS
+540 YQYMIKTGNTFS
-552 EIFANSDGSTVRY
+552 EIFINPDGTTSRY
-565 DHVYNPAQD
+565 DHSPLASQNDNTWVEGSDQHRDPNSDISTSSFWHTMYVNGSERRVNG
-574 DTTYPYNENTTWSN
+574 DTPMNHQY
-588 PNNLVAS
+588 
-595 AYWSV
+595 
-600 IHMGSFGA
+600 
-608 GFNQPL
+608 
-614 NNEFHRVIS
+614 HRVFS

-628 ETGKIV
+628 KSGKNV
-634 PVSGVGSLH
+634 PVTGTYSPH
-643 AITSMRLTNGTDSM
+643 ARTYMKLTDGTQILS
-657 NSYRYD
+657 SFRYD
-663 LYSVGHSIRLADN
+663 IGLSNTNNIRLADN
-676 LSAKDVYDQTPVGS
+676 LSAQEVYDQTPMGD
-690 TSYSMQK
+690 TSYSLQK
-697 DGSILL
+697 DGSVLI
-703 GYNVNTNQFKY
+703 GYNFNINQLY
-714 EDWQIQEAID
+714 YDDNIINNAVD

-732 HPEQKDQWLQAT
+732 HPEQKEDWRQAT
-744 LDAYHKHNMNP
+744 LNAYHKNGMHPTN
-755 VSISGLEQVIDAS
+755 VGDFEQFIDPAN
-768 SDKHYNALTVDVTPN
+768 DKAYNSLVVEVTPDTN
-783 GDSHTVIDRQQGNTA
+783 TQTSADRQPGNTA
-798 DGQAGYVQNALVK
+798 DGQAGYMQNALVK

-834 KFVDNVPSDYV
+834 KFVANVPTNYV
-845 LVNNTDRDFTYHF
+845 LTDFNDLDFTYHF
-858 TYDNNPDKTIYV
+858 RHDNNPDKIIYV
-870 MPKIV
+870 LPKIV
-875 GQSTRNMKENADGL
+875 GTSTSKLKQNASNLLDFELKRARRDSNIRLIEDSLVTYSFSSKIDGDLMKKAL
-889 LNYDLSQV
+889 VLAV
-897 RGDPNVQIIQDDD
+897 
-910 KVFNVDPK
+910 
-918 DPNSLYNQARAI
+918 
-930 GDDYDNQDNTIYQQI
+930 DYDNQALN
-945 EQYEQELAK
+945 
-954 YNKAKAQYIDQ
+954 IDQ
-965 LKTNGLWTN
+965 
-974 DAVDPSTIKQNL
+974 Q
-986 HLDLN
+986 
-991 DHNNSIRPVVSVTD
+991 
-1005 LENVEYESSLSPDFK
+1005 
-1020 APQWLKFKTNN
+1020 
-1031 AIPGMYAKLTYM
+1031 
-1043 GITNS
+1043 
-1048 YYGNRKIAKMVVT
+1048 
-1061 LSNVKAGA
+1061 
-1069 LNADGCISI
+1069 
-1078 VDGINNGFW
+1078 
-1087 RDHIAGTDMDIQF
+1087 
-1100 YDDNNNL
+1100 
-1107 ITFGDDAYLTV
+1107 
-1118 GSLNGHSNSTTE
+1118 
-1130 AVKLLSD
+1130 
-1137 GNPVQ
+1137 
-1142 LPQSGVKVHA
+1142 
-1152 DGGMYMDDGKDY
+1152 
-1164 PEALGLPSSFDN
+1164 
-1176 WDSSTEPNRIFG
+1176 
-1188 SAMIHVKGN
+1188 
-1197 HIKLRT
+1197 
-1203 YNLNDYTQNDNIG
+1203 LNDYFAQKAQGQN
-1216 TNDPWFIWS
+1216 
-1225 TLMPQMSFDQ
+1225 PQ
-1235 QPPKL
+1235 L
-1240 VLHYHNNVLQE
+1240 VIHYHEGQLKE

-1257 KIIQQKPDGT
+1257 KIVQQKPDGT

-1279 RTGAVNLVDKSVDWY
+1279 RTGAVNLVDKSVDWFKGDTDWY
-1294 IPSYLYNVYEYEPNY
+1294 YGYFDKNGTIHKDDHIT
-1309 SDGWSVS
+1309 DGWQLTNAGGLDVS
-1316 IDPLSGQ
+1316 A
-1323 TYNDLSGVGENIGWL
+1323 
-1338 ITDQGVLENNKA
+1338 ITSWSHYKEYPTIWIMN
-1350 YHDATGSNFIGF
+1350 
-1362 HDYDNIEIFDP
+1362 P
-1373 DHQSS
+1373 DFAKK
-1378 YSTHVDLSL
+1378 DI
-1387 PTPEYSGYVSFVD
+1387 YSGNASGLTIDGRHDTNVNRSTDGSIAHMLAVGDLDTGATTHELRMKFSSINNIPQIDDYQALLDYNPYNYGHDDDHTGYGTANFV
-1400 NSPVGKDYPKEPNSA
+1400 
-1415 GLIGLFGSNDPL
+1415 GLFGSNDPL
-1427 QMHDNTTTIHYGV
+1427 QMHDNTTTIHYSV

-1449 MPDGSQK
+1449 MPDGSEK
-1456 VVFELKGA
+1456 VAFELKGT

-1474 VNHDYN
+1474 VNNDYN
-1480 WLRQYLPYGHGLNQS
+1480 YDWLRQYLPYGEGLNQS
-1495 IIVPG
+1495 TVTPG
-1500 LGDSTFYNFNVDTK
+1500 IGDSTNYTFKVDTK

-1523 LDQDA
+1523 MGQDT
-1528 QYLNYNQAINLYR
+1528 QFLNYNQAINLSR

-1551 FCGDGSE
+1551 FYGFPSE

-1595 PVDHGDLY
+1595 PADHGNLY

-1617 TSGHR
+1617 ASGHR
-1622 TKYHN
+1622 AKYHN
-1627 EVTGQDTYG
+1627 EVTNQDTYS
-1636 NWTIDHFYAPDSQ
+1636 NWIIDHYYAPDSQ
-1649 GVIHDLGSAEFTQ
+1649 GIIHDLGSAEFKQ
-1662 DSAGQWGF
+1662 DPSSGLWGF
-1670 WDVFNKYAP
+1670 WDVYDKYAP
-1679 EGYMFQPDEVYT
+1679 LGYQVQPNEVYT
-1691 PYGKGPNIIPG
+1691 PYGKGPNSIPG

-1747 SYTPVK
+1747 SYTPIK

-1832 KFRINGDNTISII
+1832 KFQINGDNTISII

-1870 FSLKT
+1870 FSFKT

-1881 NVRISPESM
+1881 NLRISPESM
-1890 VAVSDETLPVN
+1890 VVVSDETLPIN
-1901 SDDYS
+1901 SDDCS

-1940 KKTQED
+1940 KKTDEP
-1946 ANNEHVSD
+1946 ANNTTVSD

-1965 MSNYTDSTTEN
+1965 MANYTESTTEN
-1976 DVYKIVASRDQHT
+1976 DVYKISAQRDQYT
-1989 EYDWEDLGYAN
+1989 EYDWEYLGYDN

-2016 QVGSEEAYGYV
+2016 QIGSEPAYGYV
-2027 PHQIDTGWYDA
+2027 PHQIDTGWYD
-2038 DLGSD
+2038 SD
-2043 DANQISVDDIVAN
+2043 INDDNANQISIDDIVGN

-2062 PFVFNDKATPMQAGG
+2062 PFVFNDKATPLQAGG

-2097 LSHFVTIN
+2097 LNRFVQVS

-2113 YFAPYYNKGLSNF
+2113 YFAPYYNKGLTNY
-2126 TDYIGNYLNDDTL
+2126 TDYIGNYLNDDEL
-2139 SNDIYVTYEPI
+2139 ENDIYVTYEPVS
-2150 AQTKPIEYVDVR
+2150 QTKQIEYVDIQ
-2162 DYPDKDQGQL
+2162 DYPDKDEGQL

-2215 DNNTPIIVYIHAVS
+2215 NNNTPIIVYIHAAS
-2229 NINQDSHTYH
+2229 NMTQNSHTYH
-2239 RTIKFAGDFDGS
+2239 RTIKFAGDFNSS
-2251 SITWDNDGLETVIE
+2251 SITWDN
-2265 EGGNTGSSFNF
+2265 GNT
-2276 APGVSVKVIP
+2276 VTP
-2286 DNDGNIGTGSWD
+2286 DSDGNIGSGSWN
-2298 FSHSES
+2298 FSQSS
-2304 TNTLTGE
+2304 ATNTLTGE
-2311 TTDGEWI
+2311 KTDGEWVA
-2318 PDTGGFRATQ
+2318 DQNGSGDFSQ
-2328 VGLTYDPATKTVRG
+2328 VGLSYDAATKTVRG
-2342 LRGILNLPEG
+2342 LVGKLNLPEG

-2357 NGDRNNKITEINEAT
+2357 NGDRNNEITEIDEAT
-2372 IDQESPDQDIVITI
+2372 IDQDSPDQDIVITI

-2398 DDNGNVVGQEENPL
+2398 DDNGNVVGQEDDSL

-2433 KSQSDPSVNITSS
+2433 KTQSDPSVNITSS
-2446 DPNNPVADI
+2446 DPNNPIADI
-2455 TITKEGVSKIHVT
+2455 TITKDGVSKIHVT
-2468 MSLIPVYHYDPKT
+2468 MALIPVYHYDPKT
-2481 PEDVLPGKDPDDSN
+2481 PEDVIPGKDPGDLS
-2495 NYFPQGVGK
+2495 NYFPQGVDK

-2515 NVNLPSGGYTII
+2515 NVNLPSGGYTIV

-2534 DAWVNPGNKAVT
+2534 DAWVNPGSKAIT
-2546 FMDSDTDHGYGKG
+2546 FMDADKDNGYGKG

-2568 SSETVIQ
+2568 SSETIIQ
-2575 TSGMGAFK
+2575 ASGMGAFK
-2583 QFNAPQVDGY
+2583 QFDAPQVNGY
-2593 APSISTV
+2593 APSISTI

-2609 LNTIVNINYAKTDNQ
+2609 KDQIINIDYAKTDDQ
-2624 VTVVYDDVDQTGKEI
+2624 ITVVYDDVDQTGKEI
-2639 TRYHMNKDAQGNGI
+2639 TRYHMNKDAQGNGT
-2653 GVTLT
+2653 GVKLT
-2658 VPDGYDFATETDRNI
+2658 IPDGYEFASETDRDN

-2679 GNSASIPTNYGNPSL
+2679 GNSAGIHTNYGNPNL
-2694 FTIHFKEKMQ
+2694 FTIHFREKVK
-2704 DIANSDPAAQR
+2704 DIADSDPAAKR

-2750 STHYGDWKVASV
+2750 STHYGDWKVDSV
-2762 PVTIYDHNLDNDEN
+2762 PVTIYDHTKDDGDD

-2787 DKNDEFNKFFGNNTA
+2787 DKNDEFNKYFGNNTA
-2802 VVTEVN
+2802 TITEIN
-2808 GHTAVIIPR
+2808 GHTAVVIPR
-2817 INIPTQNG
+2817 INIPQEDG

-2859 DQLGTETTDMTV
+2859 DQLGTETQDMTI

-2921 AGDTVDLDNELPDGY
+2921 AGDTVDFDNELPDGY
-2936 KLADGQTNFPDSY
+2936 ELADGQTNFPDSY
-2949 TFSAN
+2949 TFSDS

-2964 VKNTNKPDRML
+2964 VKNTEKPAKML
-2975 APITSTTVELYTG
+2975 SPITSTTVELYTG

-3027 PGLDKSDSIFG
+3027 PGLDKSDSILG
-3038 SGRGTIYDTTEF
+3038 SGRGTVSGTTGF

-3056 GHTLR
+3056 SYTLQGLSER
-3061 SRFEHLSDTPMS
+3061 SDTPMS
-3073 ARSALDSFAD
+3073 ARSALNSFAD

-3091 DGKHARGGCIVAGSF
+3091 DGKHARSGCIVDGSF

-3120 TKFDTHLPNA
+3120 TKFDTNLPNA
-3130 DKSDYLNQRYQLGSV
+3130 DKSDYLNQRYKLGSV

-3158 MPVSGFVPEYGP
+3158 MPVSGLVPEYGP
-3170 ISKSSDYEDMEK
+3170 VYESSDYEDMEK

-3207 KVIIDDMDVLNYLFP
+3207 KVRIDDMDVLNYLFP

-3237 ALGVIKAIYSGAK
+3237 ALGVIKAIYNGAK

-3302 RQQYAERHPNHL
+3302 RQQYAERHPNQR
-3314 INV
+3314 INI